1 MIELKNVSKSYRLA
15 NGIEK
20 KALNC
25 VSLNFPD
32 TGLVFVVGKSGS
44 GKSTLLN
51 IIGGLDKEDSGEVIV
66 DGKSLKYFKNE
77 DYDYYRNEYIGFVH
91 QEANLIPDYNVYE
104 NIMISLKLK
113 GMKISYEDCDKLLD
127 YLSLNGLGNR
137 NINELSGGEKM
148 RVSIARALV
157 KNPKILICDEPT
169 GSLDLETGNQIFKIL
184 KSVSKNRLVIV
195 VTHDINNA
203 KTYGDYLI
211 QIDNG
216 SIISNNL
223 VCETISNASFRSTRS
238 KLPFKEKFRFAFKN
252 LFNNK
257 VKMFFSLLLTF
268 LSFVFLLIALNFN
281 NVSIA
286 YTQANA
292 LNNLGYNHITIKKY
306 EHDKSDYL
314 TNYHW
319 DSNFDEDTFN
329 KIKNYLGDNFYRKYR
344 IQHNGNYLQ
353 LNYNYE
359 NMLTSNGF
367 NHDAYYYH
375 DSDKDRFIVYNDND
389 FEIIGRK
396 PVEKDEIMIHS
407 YLADLFMHIGIGSDG
422 SYYYPASYEEL
433 LDNKYIDFGKYKLKV
448 VGIIN
453 DGNLDEY
460 EYIKKLENFEIMT
473 SNPRNSSVVADIIED
488 KTFEKFLEKIMEPSY
503 NIYVSEKFLDSNNYE
518 KDTIM
523 ANAILV
529 VSNKEYKT
537 YVESSYLTNSI
548 MIYDG
553 NSYSTIDNLN
563 DNEIIV
569 NTKYLNTIS
578 NGEYEKLLKKYLEEN
593 KELTESNFVIE
604 YMKDKNIIGNNVS
617 MEFIKKDSRKKISN
631 YDDIKIRGISLYD
644 NVMFVSDN
652 IGNEALTE
660 NVVNTEIDVYEND
673 VKKLETLLNLFPTNG
688 HNKKLVE
695 NTSFM
700 SSSFISYNMNYLF
713 GMINTYDLIFLILT
727 GVFAV
732 IGFIVILNYLF
743 SIIRDNTKTIGILRA
758 MGTTKKDINDI
769 FLYQNLFI
777 FMFSY
782 IVAVIFVL
790 CLKIYANN
798 VLSSIYTYKLV
809 VFPLSIKILLL
820 TGGISLIIIFIS
832 NLFIANK
839 VSSLNPVDAINQ
851 L

>member
-20 KALNC
+20 KALDC

-51 IIGGLDKEDSGEVIV
+51 IIGGLDKEDNGEVIV

-184 KSVSKNRLVIV
+184 KSVSKDRLVIV

-203 KTYGDYLI
+203 KVYGDYLI

-223 VCETISNASFRSTRS
+223 VCEALSNASFRSTRS
-238 KLPFKEKFRFAFKN
+238 RLPFKEKFRFAFKN

-281 NVSIA
+281 NVDIA
-286 YTQANA
+286 YTQSIV
-292 LNNLGYNHITIKKY
+292 LNDLGYNKVSIKKY
-306 EHDKSDYL
+306 DYVKNNISDMYYDSYFTDENVKSL
-314 TNYHW
+314 SNVLGENYV
-319 DSNFDEDTFN
+319 
-329 KIKNYLGDNFYRKYR
+329 RKYR
-344 IQHNGNYLQ
+344 IQQNGNYLEF
-353 LNYNYE
+353 NYNYE
-359 NMLTSNGF
+359 NMLAKNGF
-367 NHDAYYYH
+367 SHDAYYYH
-375 DSDKDRFIVYNDND
+375 ESYKDRFVVYDGENFD
-389 FEIIGRK
+389 IIGRK
-396 PVEKDEIMIHS
+396 PIEADEIMIHS
-407 YLADLFMHIGIGSDG
+407 YLADLFMHVGIMSNG
-422 SYYYPASYEEL
+422 SYYYPKSYEEL
-433 LDNKYIDFGKYKLKV
+433 LDDKYIDFGNYKLKV

-453 DGNLDEY
+453 DNLKEY
-460 EYIKKLENFEIMT
+460 DFVHNLGYYESLILYYDGILTIENKKY
-473 SNPRNSSVVADIIED
+473 
-488 KTFEKFLEKIMEPSY
+488 EKFLNDIMEPSY
-503 NIYVSEKFLDSNNYE
+503 NIYVSEKFLDSNNYT
-518 KDTIM
+518 KDTVI

-529 VSNKEYKT
+529 VDDSKFKT
-537 YVESSYLTNSI
+537 YSESAYLTSSI
-548 MIYDG
+548 MAYNG
-553 NSYSTIDNLN
+553 SEFSTFEKLN
-563 DNEIIV
+563 DNEIII
-569 NTKYLNTIS
+569 NTNYLNVIS
-578 NGEYEKLLKKYLEEN
+578 DGEYEKSLKTFIEDN
-593 KELTESNFVIE
+593 KNATEADFLIE
-604 YMKDKNIIGNNVS
+604 YMKDKNVVGNNVS
-617 MEFIKKDSRKKISN
+617 IQFIKKDSRKEISK
-631 YDDIKIRGISLYD
+631 YDNLMIKGISLYD
-644 NVMFVSDN
+644 DIMFVSNN

-660 NVVNTEIDVYEND
+660 NVLNTEIEVFEND
-673 VKKLETLLNLFPTNG
+673 VKKLEILLRLFPTDG

-700 SSSFISYNMNYLF
+700 SSTFISGSMNDLF
-713 GMINTYDLIFLILT
+713 GSIDTYDILFLMLT
-727 GVFAV
+727 GIFAV
-732 IGFIVILNYLF
+732 IGFIVLLNYSF

-758 MGTTKKDINDI
+758 MGTTKKDINNI
-769 FLYQNLFI
+769 FLYQNLFV
-777 FMFSY
+777 FLFSF
-782 IVAVIFVL
+782 ICAIILVL
-790 CLKIYANN
+790 CLKIYENN
-798 VLSSIYTYKLV
+798 LISNYFTYNVVL
-809 VFPLSIKILLL
+809 FPLSLKVTLL
-820 TGGISLIIIFIS
+820 TGGIYLIIIFIA

>member
-15 NGIEK
+15 NGVEK

-66 DGKSLKYFKNE
+66 DGKSLKQFKNE

-203 KTYGDYLI
+203 KIYGDYLI

-268 LSFVFLLIALNFN
+268 LSLVSLLISLNFN
-281 NVSIA
+281 NTSIA
-286 YTQANA
+286 YTQAKT
-292 LNNLGYNHITIKKY
+292 LSDLGYNHITIKKY
-306 EHDKSDYL
+306 EHDKSDEL
-314 TNYHW
+314 MNYHW
-319 DSNFDEDTFN
+319 ESYFDEDTFN
-329 KIKNYLGDNFYRKYR
+329 KIEKYLGENYYRKYR
-344 IQHNGNYLQ
+344 IQENGNYLKI
-353 LNYNYE
+353 NYNHE
-359 NMLTSNGF
+359 NIYTKKDKF
-367 NHDAYYYH
+367 RDPYYYH
-375 DSDKDRFIVYNDND
+375 NGDDDRFVVYNGENFD
-389 FEIIGRK
+389 IIGRK
-396 PVEKDEIMIHS
+396 PIEADEIMIHS
-407 YLADLFMHIGIGSDG
+407 YLADLFMHVGIMSNG
-422 SYYYPASYEEL
+422 SYYYPKSYEEL
-433 LDNKYIDFGKYKLKV
+433 LNNKYIDFGKYKLKV

-453 DGNLDEY
+453 DGDLREY
-460 EYIKKLENFEIMT
+460 EYIKNASSFDGMI
-473 SNPRNSSVVADIIED
+473 SNIGRGIIIKD
-488 KTFEKFLEKIMEPSY
+488 KTFEKFLEHIMEPSY
-503 NIYVSEKFLDSNNYE
+503 NIYVSEKFLDSNNYT
-518 KDTIM
+518 KDTVM

-529 VSNKEYKT
+529 VDDSKFKT
-537 YVESSYLTNSI
+537 YSESAYLTSSI
-548 MIYDG
+548 MAYNG
-553 NSYSTIDNLN
+553 SEFSTFEKLN
-563 DNEIIV
+563 DNEIII
-569 NTKYLNTIS
+569 NKNYLNVIS
-578 NGEYEKLLKKYLEEN
+578 DGEYEKLLKTFIEDN
-593 KELTESNFVIE
+593 KNATEADFLIE
-604 YMKDKNIIGNNVS
+604 YMKDKNIVGNNVS
-617 MEFIKKDSRKKISN
+617 IQFIKKDSKKEISK
-631 YDDIKIRGISLYD
+631 YDNLMIKGISLYD
-644 NVMFVSDN
+644 DIMFVSNN

-660 NVVNTEIDVYEND
+660 NVLNTEIEVFEND
-673 VKKLETLLNLFPTNG
+673 VKKLEILLRLFPTDG

-700 SSSFISYNMNYLF
+700 SSTFISGSMNDLF
-713 GMINTYDLIFLILT
+713 GSIDTYDILFLMLT
-727 GVFAV
+727 GIFAV
-732 IGFIVILNYLF
+732 IGFIVILNYSF

-758 MGTTKKDINDI
+758 MGTTKKDINNI
-769 FLYQNLFI
+769 FLYQNLFV
-777 FMFSY
+777 FLFSF
-782 IVAVIFVL
+782 ICAIILVL
-790 CLKIYANN
+790 CLKIYENN
-798 VLSSIYTYKLV
+798 LISNYFTYNVVL
-809 VFPLSIKILLL
+809 FPLSLKVTLL
-820 TGGISLIIIFIS
+820 TGGIYLIVIFIA

>member
-25 VSLNFPD
+25 VSLNFSD

-104 NIMISLKLK
+104 NIMIALKLK
-113 GMKISYEDCDKLLD
+113 EMKISYEDCDKLLD

-169 GSLDLETGNQIFKIL
+169 GALDLETGNQIFKIL
-184 KSVSKNRLVIV
+184 KSVSKDRLVIV

-223 VCETISNASFRSTRS
+223 VCETLPSASFRSTRS

-268 LSFVFLLIALNFN
+268 LSLVSLLISLNFN
-281 NVSIA
+281 NTSIA
-286 YTQANA
+286 HTQAKT
-292 LNNLGYNHITIKKY
+292 LSDLGYNHITIKKY
-306 EHDKSDYL
+306 EHDKSDEL
-314 TNYHW
+314 MNYHW
-319 DSNFDEDTFN
+319 ESYFDEDTFN
-329 KIKNYLGDNFYRKYR
+329 KIEKYLGENYYRKYR
-344 IQHNGNYLQ
+344 IQENGNYLKI
-353 LNYNYE
+353 NYNHE
-359 NMLTSNGF
+359 NIYTKKDKF
-367 NHDAYYYH
+367 RDPYYYH
-375 DSDKDRFIVYNDND
+375 NGDDDRFVVYNGENFD
-389 FEIIGRK
+389 IIGRK
-396 PVEKDEIMIHS
+396 PIEADEIMIHS
-407 YLADLFMHIGIGSDG
+407 YLADLFMHVGIMSNG
-422 SYYYPASYEEL
+422 SYYYPKSYEEL
-433 LDNKYIDFGKYKLKV
+433 LNNKYIDFGKYKLKV

-453 DGNLDEY
+453 DGDLREY
-460 EYIKKLENFEIMT
+460 EYIKNASSFDGMI
-473 SNPRNSSVVADIIED
+473 SNIGRGIIIKD
-488 KTFEKFLEKIMEPSY
+488 KTFEKFLEHIMEPSY
-503 NIYVSEKFLDSNNYE
+503 NIYVSEKFLDSNNYT
-518 KDTIM
+518 KDTVM

-529 VSNKEYKT
+529 VDDSKFKT
-537 YVESSYLTNSI
+537 YSESAYLTSSI
-548 MIYDG
+548 MAYNG
-553 NSYSTIDNLN
+553 SEFSTFEKLN
-563 DNEIIV
+563 DNEIII
-569 NTKYLNTIS
+569 NKNYLNVIS
-578 NGEYEKLLKKYLEEN
+578 DGEYEKLLKTFIEDN
-593 KELTESNFVIE
+593 KNATEADFLIE
-604 YMKDKNIIGNNVS
+604 YMKDKNIVGNNVS
-617 MEFIKKDSRKKISN
+617 IQFIKKDSKKEISK
-631 YDDIKIRGISLYD
+631 YDNLMIKGISLYD
-644 NVMFVSDN
+644 DIMFVSNN

-660 NVVNTEIDVYEND
+660 NVLNTEIEVFEND
-673 VKKLETLLNLFPTNG
+673 VKKLEILLRLFPTDG

-700 SSSFISYNMNYLF
+700 SSTFISGSMNDLF
-713 GMINTYDLIFLILT
+713 GSIDTYDILFLMLT
-727 GVFAV
+727 GIFAV
-732 IGFIVILNYLF
+732 IGFIVLLNYSF

-758 MGTTKKDINDI
+758 MGTTKKDINNI
-769 FLYQNLFI
+769 FLYQNLFV
-777 FMFSY
+777 FLFSF
-782 IVAVIFVL
+782 ICAIILVL
-790 CLKIYANN
+790 CLKIYENN
-798 VLSSIYTYKLV
+798 LISNYFTYNVVL
-809 VFPLSIKILLL
+809 FPLSLKVTLL
-820 TGGISLIIIFIS
+820 TGGIYLIVIFIA

>member
-32 TGLVFVVGKSGS
+32 TGIVFVVGKSGS

-66 DGKSLKYFKNE
+66 DGKSLKHFKNE

-127 YLSLNGLGNR
+127 YLSLNDLGNR

-169 GSLDLETGNQIFKIL
+169 GSIDLETGNQIFKIL

-203 KTYGDYLI
+203 KIYGDYLI

-223 VCETISNASFRSTRS
+223 VCEALSNASFRSTRS

-268 LSFVFLLIALNFN
+268 LSLVSLLISLNFN
-281 NVSIA
+281 NTSIA
-286 YTQANA
+286 YTQAKT
-292 LNNLGYNHITIKKY
+292 LSDLGYNHITIKKY
-306 EHDKSDYL
+306 EHDKSDEL
-314 TNYHW
+314 MNYHW
-319 DSNFDEDTFN
+319 KSYFDEDTFN
-329 KIKNYLGDNFYRKYR
+329 KIEKYLGENYYRKYR
-344 IQHNGNYLQ
+344 IQENGNYLKI
-353 LNYNYE
+353 NYNLE
-359 NMLTSNGF
+359 NIYTKKDKF
-367 NHDAYYYH
+367 RDPYYYH
-375 DSDKDRFIVYNDND
+375 NGDDDRFVVYDGENFD
-389 FEIIGRK
+389 IIGKK
-396 PVEKDEIMIHS
+396 PIEANEIMIHS
-407 YLADLFMHIGIGSDG
+407 YLADLFMHVGIMSNGI
-422 SYYYPASYEEL
+422 YYYPKSYEEL
-433 LDNKYIDFGKYKLKV
+433 LNNKYIDFGKYKLKV

-453 DGNLDEY
+453 DGDLREY
-460 EYIKKLENFEIMT
+460 EYIKNASSFDGMI
-473 SNPRNSSVVADIIED
+473 SNIGRGIIIKD
-488 KTFEKFLEKIMEPSY
+488 KTFEKFLKHIMEPSY
-503 NIYVSEKFLDSNNYE
+503 NIYVSEKFLDSNNYT
-518 KDTIM
+518 KDTVI

-529 VSNKEYKT
+529 VDDSKFKT
-537 YVESSYLTNSI
+537 YSESAYLTSSI
-548 MIYDG
+548 MAYNG
-553 NSYSTIDNLN
+553 SEFSTFEKLN
-563 DNEIIV
+563 DNEIII
-569 NTKYLNTIS
+569 NTNYLNVIS
-578 NGEYEKLLKKYLEEN
+578 DGEYEKSLKTFIEDN
-593 KELTESNFVIE
+593 KNATEADFLIE
-604 YMKDKNIIGNNVS
+604 YMKDKNVVGNNVS
-617 MEFIKKDSRKKISN
+617 IQFIKKDSRKEISK
-631 YDDIKIRGISLYD
+631 YDNLMIKGISLYD
-644 NVMFVSDN
+644 DIMFASNN

-660 NVVNTEIDVYEND
+660 NVLNTEIEVFEND
-673 VKKLETLLNLFPTNG
+673 VKKLEILLRLFPTDG

-700 SSSFISYNMNYLF
+700 SSTFISGSMNDLF
-713 GMINTYDLIFLILT
+713 GSIDTYDILFLMLT
-727 GVFAV
+727 GIFAV
-732 IGFIVILNYLF
+732 IGFIVLLNYSF

-758 MGTTKKDINDI
+758 MGTTKKDINNI
-769 FLYQNLFI
+769 FLYQNLFV
-777 FMFSY
+777 FLFSF
-782 IVAVIFVL
+782 ICAIILVL
-790 CLKIYANN
+790 CLKIYENN
-798 VLSSIYTYKLV
+798 LISNYFTYNVVL
-809 VFPLSIKILLL
+809 FPLSLKVTLL
-820 TGGISLIIIFIS
+820 TGGIYLIIIFIA

>member
-25 VSLNFPD
+25 VSLNFSD

-127 YLSLNGLGNR
+127 YLSLNSLGNR

-184 KSVSKNRLVIV
+184 KSVSKDRLVIV

-203 KTYGDYLI
+203 KIYGDYLI

-223 VCETISNASFRSTRS
+223 VCEALSNASFRSTRS

-268 LSFVFLLIALNFN
+268 LSLVSLLISLNFN
-281 NVSIA
+281 NTSIA
-286 YTQANA
+286 YTQAKT
-292 LNNLGYNHITIKKY
+292 LSDLGYNHMTIKKY
-306 EHDKSDYL
+306 EHDKSDEL
-314 TNYHW
+314 MNYHW
-319 DSNFDEDTFN
+319 ESYFDEGTFN
-329 KIKNYLGDNFYRKYR
+329 KIEKYLGENYYRKYR
-344 IQHNGNYLQ
+344 IQENGNYLKI
-353 LNYNYE
+353 NYNHE
-359 NMLTSNGF
+359 NIYTKKDKF
-367 NHDAYYYH
+367 RDPYYYH
-375 DSDKDRFIVYNDND
+375 NGDDDRFVVYNGENFD
-389 FEIIGRK
+389 IIGRK
-396 PVEKDEIMIHS
+396 PIEADEIVIHS
-407 YLADLFMHIGIGSDG
+407 YLADLFMHVGIMSNG
-422 SYYYPASYEEL
+422 SYYYPKSYEEL
-433 LDNKYIDFGKYKLKV
+433 LNNKYIDFGKYKLKV

-453 DGNLDEY
+453 DGDLREY
-460 EYIKKLENFEIMT
+460 EYIKNASSFDGMI
-473 SNPRNSSVVADIIED
+473 SNIGRGIIIKD
-488 KTFEKFLEKIMEPSY
+488 KTFEKFLEHIMEPSY
-503 NIYVSEKFLDSNNYE
+503 NIYVSEKFLDSNNYT
-518 KDTIM
+518 KDTVM

-529 VSNKEYKT
+529 VDDSKFKT
-537 YVESSYLTNSI
+537 YSESAYLTSSI
-548 MIYDG
+548 MAYNG
-553 NSYSTIDNLN
+553 SEFSTFEKLN
-563 DNEIIV
+563 DNEIII
-569 NTKYLNTIS
+569 NKNYLNVIS
-578 NGEYEKLLKKYLEEN
+578 DGEYEKLLKTFIEDN
-593 KELTESNFVIE
+593 KNATEADFLIE
-604 YMKDKNIIGNNVS
+604 YMKDKNVVGNNVS
-617 MEFIKKDSRKKISN
+617 IQYIKKDSRKEISK
-631 YDDIKIRGISLYD
+631 YDNLMIKGISLYD
-644 NVMFVSDN
+644 DIMFVSNN

-660 NVVNTEIDVYEND
+660 NVLNTEIEVFEND
-673 VKKLETLLNLFPTNG
+673 VKKLEILLRLFPTDG

-700 SSSFISYNMNYLF
+700 SSTFISGSMNDLF
-713 GMINTYDLIFLILT
+713 GSIDTYDILFLMLT
-727 GVFAV
+727 GIFAV
-732 IGFIVILNYLF
+732 IGFIVLLNYSF

-758 MGTTKKDINDI
+758 MGTTKKDINNI
-769 FLYQNLFI
+769 FLYQNLFV
-777 FMFSY
+777 FLFSF
-782 IVAVIFVL
+782 ICAIILVL
-790 CLKIYANN
+790 CLKIYENN
-798 VLSSIYTYKLV
+798 LISNYFTYNVVLFT
-809 VFPLSIKILLL
+809 LSLKVTLL
-820 TGGISLIIIFIS
+820 TGGIYLIVIFIA

>member
-20 KALNC
+20 KALDC

-104 NIMISLKLK
+104 NIMIALKLK
-113 GMKISYEDCDKLLD
+113 EMKISYEDCDKLLD

-203 KTYGDYLI
+203 KIYGDYLI

-223 VCETISNASFRSTRS
+223 VCEALSNASFRSTRS

-268 LSFVFLLIALNFN
+268 LSLVSLLISLNFN
-281 NVSIA
+281 NTSIA
-286 YTQANA
+286 HTQAKT
-292 LNNLGYNHITIKKY
+292 LSDLGYNHITIKKY
-306 EHDKSDYL
+306 EHDKSDEL
-314 TNYHW
+314 MNYHW
-319 DSNFDEDTFN
+319 ESYFDEDTFN
-329 KIKNYLGDNFYRKYR
+329 KIEKYLGENYYRKYR
-344 IQHNGNYLQ
+344 IQENGNYLKI
-353 LNYNYE
+353 NYNLE
-359 NMLTSNGF
+359 NFYTKK
-367 NHDAYYYH
+367 DKYRDPYYYH
-375 DSDKDRFIVYNDND
+375 NGDDDRFVVYNGENFD
-389 FEIIGRK
+389 IIGRT
-396 PVEKDEIMIHS
+396 PTEADEIMIHS
-407 YLADLFMHIGIGSDG
+407 YLADLFMHVGIMSNG
-422 SYYYPASYEEL
+422 SYYYPKSYEEL
-433 LDNKYIDFGKYKLKV
+433 LNNKYIDFGKYKLKV

-453 DGNLDEY
+453 DGDLREY
-460 EYIKKLENFEIMT
+460 EYIKNASSFDGMI
-473 SNPRNSSVVADIIED
+473 SNIGRGIIIKD
-488 KTFEKFLEKIMEPSY
+488 KTFEKFLEHIMEPSY
-503 NIYVSEKFLDSNNYE
+503 NIYVSEKFLDSNNYT
-518 KDTIM
+518 KDTVM

-529 VSNKEYKT
+529 VDDNKFKT
-537 YVESSYLTNSI
+537 YSESAYLTSSI
-548 MIYDG
+548 IAYNG
-553 NSYSTIDNLN
+553 NEFSTFEKLN
-563 DNEIIV
+563 DNEIII
-569 NTKYLNTIS
+569 NTNYLNVIS
-578 NGEYEKLLKKYLEEN
+578 DGGYEKSLKMFIEDN
-593 KELTESNFVIE
+593 KDATEADFLIE
-604 YMKDKNIIGNNVS
+604 YMKDKNVVGNNVS
-617 MEFIKKDSRKKISN
+617 IQFIKKDSKKEISK
-631 YDDIKIRGISLYD
+631 YDNLMIKGISLYD
-644 NVMFVSDN
+644 DIMFVSNN

-660 NVVNTEIDVYEND
+660 NVLNTEIEVFEND
-673 VKKLETLLNLFPTNG
+673 VKKLEILLRLFPTDG

-700 SSSFISYNMNYLF
+700 SSTFISGSMNDLF
-713 GMINTYDLIFLILT
+713 GSIDTYDILFLMLT
-727 GVFAV
+727 GIFAV
-732 IGFIVILNYLF
+732 IGFIVLLNYSF

-758 MGTTKKDINDI
+758 MGTTKKDINNI
-769 FLYQNLFI
+769 FLYQNLFV
-777 FMFSY
+777 FLFSF
-782 IVAVIFVL
+782 ICAIILVL
-790 CLKIYANN
+790 CLKIYENN
-798 VLSSIYTYKLV
+798 LISNYFTYNVVL
-809 VFPLSIKILLL
+809 FPLSLKVTLL
-820 TGGISLIIIFIS
+820 TGGIYLIIIFIA

>member
-20 KALNC
+20 KALDC

-104 NIMISLKLK
+104 NIMIALKLK
-113 GMKISYEDCDKLLD
+113 EMKISYEDCDKLLD

-203 KTYGDYLI
+203 KIYGDYLI

-223 VCETISNASFRSTRS
+223 VCETLSNASFRSTRS

-268 LSFVFLLIALNFN
+268 LSLVSLLISLNFN
-281 NVSIA
+281 NTSIA
-286 YTQANA
+286 HTQAKT
-292 LNNLGYNHITIKKY
+292 LSDLGYNHITIKKY
-306 EHDKSDYL
+306 EHDKSDEL
-314 TNYHW
+314 MNYHW
-319 DSNFDEDTFN
+319 ESYFDEDTFN
-329 KIKNYLGDNFYRKYR
+329 KIEKYLGENYYRKYR
-344 IQHNGNYLQ
+344 IQENGNYLKI
-353 LNYNYE
+353 NYNLE
-359 NMLTSNGF
+359 NFYTKK
-367 NHDAYYYH
+367 DKYRDPYYYH
-375 DSDKDRFIVYNDND
+375 NGDDDRFVVYNGENFD
-389 FEIIGRK
+389 IIGRT
-396 PVEKDEIMIHS
+396 PTEADEIMIHS
-407 YLADLFMHIGIGSDG
+407 YLADLFMHVGIMSNG
-422 SYYYPASYEEL
+422 SYYYPKSYEEL
-433 LDNKYIDFGKYKLKV
+433 LNNKYIDFGKYKLKV

-453 DGNLDEY
+453 DGDLREY
-460 EYIKKLENFEIMT
+460 EYIKNASSFDGMI
-473 SNPRNSSVVADIIED
+473 SNIGRGIIIKD
-488 KTFEKFLEKIMEPSY
+488 KTFEKFLEHIMEPSY
-503 NIYVSEKFLDSNNYE
+503 NIYVSEKFLDSNNYT
-518 KDTIM
+518 KDTVM

-529 VSNKEYKT
+529 VDDNKFKT
-537 YVESSYLTNSI
+537 YSESAYLTSSI
-548 MIYDG
+548 MAYNG
-553 NSYSTIDNLN
+553 SEFSTFEKLN
-563 DNEIIV
+563 DNEIII
-569 NTKYLNTIS
+569 NTNYLNVIS
-578 NGEYEKLLKKYLEEN
+578 DGEYEKSLKMFIEDN
-593 KELTESNFVIE
+593 KNATEADFLIK
-604 YMKDKNIIGNNVS
+604 YMKDKNVVGNNVS
-617 MEFIKKDSRKKISN
+617 IQFIKKDSKKEISK
-631 YDDIKIRGISLYD
+631 YDNLMIKGISLYD
-644 NVMFVSDN
+644 DIMFVSNN

-660 NVVNTEIDVYEND
+660 NVLNTEIEVFEND
-673 VKKLETLLNLFPTNG
+673 VKKLEILLRLFPTDG

-700 SSSFISYNMNYLF
+700 SSTFISGSMNDLF
-713 GMINTYDLIFLILT
+713 GSIDTYDILFLMLT
-727 GVFAV
+727 GIFAV
-732 IGFIVILNYLF
+732 IGFIVLLNYSF

-758 MGTTKKDINDI
+758 MGTTKKDINNI
-769 FLYQNLFI
+769 FLYQNLFV
-777 FMFSY
+777 FLFSF
-782 IVAVIFVL
+782 ICAIILVL
-790 CLKIYANN
+790 CLKIYENN
-798 VLSSIYTYKLV
+798 LISNYFTYNVVL
-809 VFPLSIKILLL
+809 FPLSLKVTLL
-820 TGGISLIIIFIS
+820 TGGIYLIVIFIA

>member
-66 DGKSLKYFKNE
+66 DGKSLKQFKNE

-184 KSVSKNRLVIV
+184 KSVSKDRLVIV

-203 KTYGDYLI
+203 KIYGDYLI

-223 VCETISNASFRSTRS
+223 VCEALSNASFRSTRS

-268 LSFVFLLIALNFN
+268 LSLVSLLISLNFN
-281 NVSIA
+281 NTSIA
-286 YTQANA
+286 HTQAKT
-292 LNNLGYNHITIKKY
+292 LSDLGYNHITIKKY
-306 EHDKSDYL
+306 EHDKSDEL
-314 TNYHW
+314 MNYHW
-319 DSNFDEDTFN
+319 ESYFDEGTFN
-329 KIKNYLGDNFYRKYR
+329 KIEKYLGENYYRKYR
-344 IQHNGNYLQ
+344 IQENGNYLKI
-353 LNYNYE
+353 NYNHE
-359 NMLTSNGF
+359 NIYTKKNKYR
-367 NHDAYYYH
+367 DPYYYH
-375 DSDKDRFIVYNDND
+375 NGEDDRFVVYNGENFD
-389 FEIIGRK
+389 IIGRK
-396 PVEKDEIMIHS
+396 PIEADEIMIHS
-407 YLADLFMHIGIGSDG
+407 YLADLFMHVGIMSNG
-422 SYYYPASYEEL
+422 SYYYPKSYEEL
-433 LDNKYIDFGKYKLKV
+433 LNNKYIDFGKYKLKV
-448 VGIIN
+448 IGIIN
-453 DGNLDEY
+453 DGDLREY
-460 EYIKKLENFEIMT
+460 EYIKNASSFDGMI
-473 SNPRNSSVVADIIED
+473 SNIGRGIIIKD
-488 KTFEKFLEKIMEPSY
+488 KTFEKFLEHIMEPSY
-503 NIYVSEKFLDSNNYE
+503 NIYVSEKFLDSNNYT
-518 KDTIM
+518 KDTVM

-529 VSNKEYKT
+529 VDDNKFKT
-537 YVESSYLTNSI
+537 FSESAYLTSSI
-548 MIYDG
+548 MAYNG
-553 NSYSTIDNLN
+553 SEFSTFEKLN
-563 DNEIIV
+563 DNEIII
-569 NTKYLNTIS
+569 NTNYLNVIS
-578 NGEYEKLLKKYLEEN
+578 DGEYEKSLKTFIEGN
-593 KELTESNFVIE
+593 KDVTEADFLIE
-604 YMKDKNIIGNNVS
+604 YMKDKNIVGNNVS
-617 MEFIKKDSRKKISN
+617 IQFIKKDSRKEISKYN
-631 YDDIKIRGISLYD
+631 NLIIKGISLYED
-644 NVMFVSDN
+644 LMFVSNN

-660 NVVNTEIDVYEND
+660 NVLNTEIEVFENG
-673 VKKLETLLNLFPTNG
+673 VKKLEILLRLFPTDG

-700 SSSFISYNMNYLF
+700 SSTFISGSMNDLF
-713 GMINTYDLIFLILT
+713 GSIDTYDILFLMLT
-727 GVFAV
+727 GIFAV
-732 IGFIVILNYLF
+732 IGFIVLLNYSF
-743 SIIRDNTKTIGILRA
+743 SIMRDNTKTIGILRA
-758 MGTTKKDINDI
+758 MGTTKKDINNI
-769 FLYQNLFI
+769 FLYQNLFV
-777 FMFSY
+777 FLFSFLCA
-782 IVAVIFVL
+782 IILVL
-790 CLKIYANN
+790 CLKIYENN
-798 VLSSIYTYKLV
+798 LISNYFTYNVVL
-809 VFPLSIKILLL
+809 FPLSLKVTLL
-820 TGGISLIIIFIS
+820 TGSIYLIVIFIS

>member
-15 NGIEK
+15 NGVEK

-169 GSLDLETGNQIFKIL
+169 GALDLETGNQIFKIL
-184 KSVSKNRLVIV
+184 KSVSKDRLVIV

-203 KTYGDYLI
+203 KVYGDYLI

-268 LSFVFLLIALNFN
+268 LSLVSLLISLNFN
-281 NVSIA
+281 NTSIA
-286 YTQANA
+286 YTQAKT
-292 LNNLGYNHITIKKY
+292 LSDLGYNHMTIKKY
-306 EHDKSDYL
+306 EHDKSDEL
-314 TNYHW
+314 MNYHW
-319 DSNFDEDTFN
+319 ESYFDEGTFN
-329 KIKNYLGDNFYRKYR
+329 KIEKYLGENYYRKYR
-344 IQHNGNYLQ
+344 IQENGNYLKI
-353 LNYNYE
+353 NYNHE
-359 NMLTSNGF
+359 NIYTKK
-367 NHDAYYYH
+367 DKYRDPYYYH
-375 DSDKDRFIVYNDND
+375 NGEDDRFVVYNGEDYD
-389 FEIIGRK
+389 IIGRK
-396 PVEKDEIMIHS
+396 PIEADEIMIHS
-407 YLADLFMHIGIGSDG
+407 YLADLFMHVGIMSNG
-422 SYYYPASYEEL
+422 SYYYPKSYEEL
-433 LDNKYIDFGKYKLKV
+433 LNNKYIDFGKYKLKV

-453 DGNLDEY
+453 DGDLREY
-460 EYIKKLENFEIMT
+460 EYIKNASSFDGMI
-473 SNPRNSSVVADIIED
+473 SNIGRGIIIKD
-488 KTFEKFLEKIMEPSY
+488 KTFEKFLEHIMEPSY
-503 NIYVSEKFLDSNNYE
+503 NIYVSEKFLDSNNYT
-518 KDTIM
+518 KDTVM

-529 VSNKEYKT
+529 VDDSKFKT
-537 YVESSYLTNSI
+537 YSESAYLTSSI
-548 MIYDG
+548 MAYNG
-553 NSYSTIDNLN
+553 SEFSTFEKLN
-563 DNEIIV
+563 DNEIII
-569 NTKYLNTIS
+569 NKNYLNVIS
-578 NGEYEKLLKKYLEEN
+578 DGEYEKLLKTFIEDN
-593 KELTESNFVIE
+593 KNATEADFLIE
-604 YMKDKNIIGNNVS
+604 YMKDKNVVGNNVS
-617 MEFIKKDSRKKISN
+617 IQYIKKDSRKEISK
-631 YDDIKIRGISLYD
+631 YDNLMIKGISLYD
-644 NVMFVSDN
+644 DIMFVSNN

-660 NVVNTEIDVYEND
+660 NVLNTEIEVFEND
-673 VKKLETLLNLFPTNG
+673 VKKLEILLRLFPTDG

-700 SSSFISYNMNYLF
+700 SSTFISGSMNDLF
-713 GMINTYDLIFLILT
+713 GSIDTYDILFLMLT
-727 GVFAV
+727 GIFAV
-732 IGFIVILNYLF
+732 IGFIVLLNYSF

-758 MGTTKKDINDI
+758 MGTTKKDINNI
-769 FLYQNLFI
+769 FLYQNLFV
-777 FMFSY
+777 FLFSF
-782 IVAVIFVL
+782 ICAIILVL
-790 CLKIYANN
+790 CLKIYENN
-798 VLSSIYTYKLV
+798 LISNYFTYNVVL
-809 VFPLSIKILLL
+809 FPLSLKVTLL
-820 TGGISLIIIFIS
+820 TGGIYLIVIFIA

>member
-15 NGIEK
+15 NGVEK
-20 KALNC
+20 KALDC

-66 DGKSLKYFKNE
+66 DGKSLKHFKNE

-184 KSVSKNRLVIV
+184 KSVSKDRLVIV

-203 KTYGDYLI
+203 KIYGDYLI

-223 VCETISNASFRSTRS
+223 VCETLSNASFRSTRS
-238 KLPFKEKFRFAFKN
+238 KLPFKEKFRFALKN

-268 LSFVFLLIALNFN
+268 LSLVSLLISLNFN
-281 NVSIA
+281 NTSIA
-286 YTQANA
+286 YTQAKT
-292 LNNLGYNHITIKKY
+292 LSDLGYNHITIKKY
-306 EHDKSDYL
+306 EHDKSDEL
-314 TNYHW
+314 MNYHW
-319 DSNFDEDTFN
+319 ESYFDEDTFN
-329 KIKNYLGDNFYRKYR
+329 KIEKYLGENYYRKYR
-344 IQHNGNYLQ
+344 IQENGNYLKI
-353 LNYNYE
+353 NYNHE
-359 NMLTSNGF
+359 NIYTKKDKF
-367 NHDAYYYH
+367 RDPYYYH
-375 DSDKDRFIVYNDND
+375 NGEDDRFVVYDGENFD
-389 FEIIGRK
+389 IIGRK
-396 PVEKDEIMIHS
+396 PIEANEIMIHS
-407 YLADLFMHIGIGSDG
+407 YLADLFMHVGIMSNG
-422 SYYYPASYEEL
+422 SYYYPKSYEEL
-433 LDNKYIDFGKYKLKV
+433 LDDKDIDFGKYKLKV

-453 DGNLDEY
+453 DGDLREY
-460 EYIKKLENFEIMT
+460 EYIKNASSFDGMI
-473 SNPRNSSVVADIIED
+473 SNIGRGIIVKD
-488 KTFEKFLEKIMEPSY
+488 KTFEKFLEHIMEPSY
-503 NIYVSEKFLDSNNYE
+503 NIYVSKKFLDSNNYT
-518 KDTIM
+518 KDTVL

-529 VSNKEYKT
+529 VDDSKFKT
-537 YVESSYLTNSI
+537 YSGSAYLTSNI
-548 MIYDG
+548 MAYNG
-553 NSYSTIDNLN
+553 NEFSTFEKLN
-563 DNEIIV
+563 DNEIII
-569 NTKYLNTIS
+569 NKNYLNVIS
-578 NGEYEKLLKKYLEEN
+578 DGEYEKSLKTFIEDNKNATEADFLL
-593 KELTESNFVIE
+593 E
-604 YMKDKNIIGNNVS
+604 YMKDKNIVGNNVS
-617 MEFIKKDSRKKISN
+617 IQFIKKDSRKKISK
-631 YDDIKIRGISLYD
+631 YDNLIIKGISLYD
-644 NVMFVSDN
+644 DLMFVSNN
-652 IGNEALTE
+652 IGSEALTE
-660 NVVNTEIDVYEND
+660 NVLNTEIEVFEND
-673 VKKLETLLNLFPTNG
+673 AKKLEILLRLFPTDG

-700 SSSFISYNMNYLF
+700 STTFISGSMNDLF
-713 GMINTYDLIFLILT
+713 GSIDTYDIVFLMLT
-727 GVFAV
+727 GIFAV
-732 IGFIVILNYLF
+732 IGFIVLLNYSF

-758 MGTTKKDINDI
+758 MGTTKKDINNI
-769 FLYQNLFI
+769 FLYQNLFV
-777 FMFSY
+777 FLFSF
-782 IVAVIFVL
+782 ICAIILVL
-790 CLKIYANN
+790 CLKIYENN
-798 VLSSIYTYKLV
+798 LISNYFTYNVVL
-809 VFPLSIKILLL
+809 FPLSLKVTLL
-820 TGGISLIIIFIS
+820 TGGIYLIVIFIA

>member
-15 NGIEK
+15 NGVEK

-51 IIGGLDKEDSGEVIV
+51 IIGGLDKEDNGEVIV

-127 YLSLNGLGNR
+127 YLGLSGLGNR

-184 KSVSKNRLVIV
+184 KSVSKDRLVIV

-203 KTYGDYLI
+203 KVYGDYLI

-223 VCETISNASFRSTRS
+223 VCEALSNASFRSTRS

-281 NVSIA
+281 NVDMA
-286 YTQANA
+286 YTQSIV
-292 LNNLGYNHITIKKY
+292 LNDLGYNKVLIKKY
-306 EHDKSDYL
+306 DYVKNNISDMYYDSYFTDENVKSL
-314 TNYHW
+314 SNVLGENYV
-319 DSNFDEDTFN
+319 
-329 KIKNYLGDNFYRKYR
+329 RKYR
-344 IQHNGNYLQ
+344 IQQNGNYLEF
-353 LNYNYE
+353 NYNYE
-359 NMLTSNGF
+359 NMLAENEFS
-367 NHDAYYYH
+367 HDAYYYH
-375 DSDKDRFIVYNDND
+375 ESYKDRFVVYSGED
-389 FEIIGRK
+389 FDIIGRK
-396 PVEKDEIMIHS
+396 PIEADEIMIHS
-407 YLADLFMHIGIGSDG
+407 YLADLFMHVGIMSNG
-422 SYYYPASYEEL
+422 SYYYPKSYEEL
-433 LDNKYIDFGKYKLKV
+433 LDDKYIDFGNYKLKV

-453 DGNLDEY
+453 DNLKEY
-460 EYIKKLENFEIMT
+460 DFVHNLGYYENMVLYYGGILTIENKKY
-473 SNPRNSSVVADIIED
+473 
-488 KTFEKFLEKIMEPSY
+488 EKFLNDIMEPSY
-503 NIYVSEKFLDSNNYE
+503 NIYVSEKFLDSSNYK

-523 ANAILV
+523 AHAVLIVNDKNL
-529 VSNKEYKT
+529 KT
-537 YVESSYLTNSI
+537 YAIGSYLTNEI
-548 MIYDG
+548 MIYNG
-553 NSYSTIDNLN
+553 NDYSTITYLD
-563 DNEIIV
+563 DNEIIL
-569 NTKYLNTIS
+569 NTKYLNVIS
-578 NGEYEKLLKKYLEEN
+578 NGKYSSKLKEYLNEN
-593 KELTESNFVIE
+593 KDKNERDFLVE
-604 YMKDKNIIGNNVS
+604 YMKDIDIVNKNVS
-617 MEFIKKDSRKKISN
+617 IEFVKKESYMKISK
-631 YDDIKIRGISLYD
+631 YDSLKVKGISLSNDVIY
-644 NVMFVSDN
+644 VSNN
-652 IGNEALTE
+652 IGGEALTE
-660 NVVNTEIDVYEND
+660 NVLNTEIELSNSNN
-673 VKKLETLLNLFPTNG
+673 KKLENILRIFPTNSY
-688 HNKKLVE
+688 NKNLVE
-695 NTSFM
+695 NSG
-700 SSSFISYNMNYLF
+700 FISTTYVSYNMNSLF
-713 GMINTYDLIFLILT
+713 GMINSYDKVFFILSI
-727 GVFAV
+727 VFAV
-732 IGFIVILNYLF
+732 IGFIVFLNYSF
-743 SIIRDNTKTIGILRA
+743 SIIKDNTKTIGILRA
-758 MGTTKKDINDI
+758 MGTTKKDINNI
-769 FLYQNLFI
+769 FLYQNLFV
-777 FMFSY
+777 FLFSY
-782 IVAVIFVL
+782 IIAVIFVL
-790 CLKIYANN
+790 CLKLYGNN
-798 VLSSIYTYKLV
+798 FISNLYHYNLT
-809 VFPLSIKILLL
+809 VFPLSFEILLV
-820 TGGISLIIIFIS
+820 TGGLSLIIIFIA

>member
-66 DGKSLKYFKNE
+66 DGKSLKHFKNE

-104 NIMISLKLK
+104 NIMISLNLK

-184 KSVSKNRLVIV
+184 KSVSKDRLVIV

-203 KTYGDYLI
+203 KVYGDYLI

-223 VCETISNASFRSTRS
+223 VCETLSNASFRSTRS

-268 LSFVFLLIALNFN
+268 LSLVSLLISLNFN
-281 NVSIA
+281 NTSIA
-286 YTQANA
+286 HTQAKT
-292 LNNLGYNHITIKKY
+292 LSDLGYNHITIKKY
-306 EHDKSDYL
+306 EHDKSDEL
-314 TNYHW
+314 MNYHW
-319 DSNFDEDTFN
+319 ESYFDEGTFN
-329 KIKNYLGDNFYRKYR
+329 KIEKYLGENYYRKYR
-344 IQHNGNYLQ
+344 IQENGNYLKI
-353 LNYNYE
+353 NYNHE
-359 NMLTSNGF
+359 NIYTKKNKYR
-367 NHDAYYYH
+367 DPYYYH
-375 DSDKDRFIVYNDND
+375 NGEDDRFVVYNGENFD
-389 FEIIGRK
+389 IIGRK
-396 PVEKDEIMIHS
+396 PIEADEIMIHS
-407 YLADLFMHIGIGSDG
+407 YLADLFMHVGIMSNG
-422 SYYYPASYEEL
+422 SYYYPKSYEEL
-433 LDNKYIDFGKYKLKV
+433 LNNKYIDFGKYKLKV
-448 VGIIN
+448 IGIIN
-453 DGNLDEY
+453 DGDLREY
-460 EYIKKLENFEIMT
+460 EYIKNASSFDGMI
-473 SNPRNSSVVADIIED
+473 SNIGRGIIIKD
-488 KTFEKFLEKIMEPSY
+488 KTFEKFLEHIMEPSY
-503 NIYVSEKFLDSNNYE
+503 NIYVSEKFLDSNNYT
-518 KDTIM
+518 KDTVM

-529 VSNKEYKT
+529 VDDNKFKT
-537 YVESSYLTNSI
+537 FSESAYLTSSI
-548 MIYDG
+548 MAYNG
-553 NSYSTIDNLN
+553 SEFSTFEKLN
-563 DNEIIV
+563 DNEIII
-569 NTKYLNTIS
+569 NTNYLNVIS
-578 NGEYEKLLKKYLEEN
+578 DGEYEKSLKTFIEGN
-593 KELTESNFVIE
+593 KDVTEADFLIE
-604 YMKDKNIIGNNVS
+604 YMKDKNIVGNNVS
-617 MEFIKKDSRKKISN
+617 IQFIKKDSRKEISKYN
-631 YDDIKIRGISLYD
+631 NLIIKGISLYED
-644 NVMFVSDN
+644 LMFVSNN

-660 NVVNTEIDVYEND
+660 NVLNTEIEVFENG
-673 VKKLETLLNLFPTNG
+673 VKKLEILLRLFPTDG

-700 SSSFISYNMNYLF
+700 SSTFISGSMNDLF
-713 GMINTYDLIFLILT
+713 GSIDTYDILFLMLT
-727 GVFAV
+727 GIFAV
-732 IGFIVILNYLF
+732 IGFIVLLNYSF
-743 SIIRDNTKTIGILRA
+743 SIMRDNTKTIGILRA
-758 MGTTKKDINDI
+758 MGTTKKDINNI
-769 FLYQNLFI
+769 FLYQNLFV
-777 FMFSY
+777 FLFSFLCA
-782 IVAVIFVL
+782 IILVL
-790 CLKIYANN
+790 CLKIYENN
-798 VLSSIYTYKLV
+798 LISNYFTYNVVL
-809 VFPLSIKILLL
+809 FPLSLKVTLL
-820 TGGISLIIIFIS
+820 TGSIYLIVIFIS

>member
-20 KALNC
+20 KALDC

-184 KSVSKNRLVIV
+184 KSVSKDRLVIV

-203 KTYGDYLI
+203 KIYGDYLI

-223 VCETISNASFRSTRS
+223 VCETLSNASFRSTRS

-268 LSFVFLLIALNFN
+268 LSLVSLLISLNFN
-281 NVSIA
+281 NTSIA
-286 YTQANA
+286 HTQAKT
-292 LNNLGYNHITIKKY
+292 LSDLGYNHITIKKY
-306 EHDKSDYL
+306 EHDKSDEL
-314 TNYHW
+314 MNYHW
-319 DSNFDEDTFN
+319 ESYFDEDTFN
-329 KIKNYLGDNFYRKYR
+329 KIEKYLGENYYRKYR
-344 IQHNGNYLQ
+344 IQENGNYLKI
-353 LNYNYE
+353 NYNLE
-359 NMLTSNGF
+359 NFYTKK
-367 NHDAYYYH
+367 DKYRDPYYYH
-375 DSDKDRFIVYNDND
+375 NGDDDRFVVYNGENFD
-389 FEIIGRK
+389 IIGRT
-396 PVEKDEIMIHS
+396 PTEADEIMIHS
-407 YLADLFMHIGIGSDG
+407 YLADLFMHVGIMSNG
-422 SYYYPASYEEL
+422 SYYYPKSYEEL
-433 LDNKYIDFGKYKLKV
+433 LNNKYIDFGKYKLKV

-453 DGNLDEY
+453 DGDLREY
-460 EYIKKLENFEIMT
+460 EYIKNASSFDGMI
-473 SNPRNSSVVADIIED
+473 SNIGRGIIIKD
-488 KTFEKFLEKIMEPSY
+488 KTFEKFLEHIMEPSY
-503 NIYVSEKFLDSNNYE
+503 NIYVSEKFLDSNNYT
-518 KDTIM
+518 KDTVM

-529 VSNKEYKT
+529 VDDNKFKT
-537 YVESSYLTNSI
+537 YSESAYLTSSI
-548 MIYDG
+548 MAYNG
-553 NSYSTIDNLN
+553 SEFSTFEKLN
-563 DNEIIV
+563 DNEIII
-569 NTKYLNTIS
+569 NTNYLNVIS
-578 NGEYEKLLKKYLEEN
+578 DGEYEKSLKMFIEDN
-593 KELTESNFVIE
+593 KNATEADFLIE
-604 YMKDKNIIGNNVS
+604 YMKDKNVVGNNVS
-617 MEFIKKDSRKKISN
+617 IQFIKKDSKKEISK
-631 YDDIKIRGISLYD
+631 YDNLMIKGISLYD
-644 NVMFVSDN
+644 DIMFVSNN

-660 NVVNTEIDVYEND
+660 NVLNTEIEVFEND
-673 VKKLETLLNLFPTNG
+673 VKKLEILLRLFPTDG

-700 SSSFISYNMNYLF
+700 SSTFISGSMNDLF
-713 GMINTYDLIFLILT
+713 GSIDTYDILFLMLT
-727 GVFAV
+727 GIFAV
-732 IGFIVILNYLF
+732 IGFIVLLNYSF

-758 MGTTKKDINDI
+758 MGTTKKDINNI
-769 FLYQNLFI
+769 FLYQNLFV
-777 FMFSY
+777 FLFSF
-782 IVAVIFVL
+782 ICAIILVL
-790 CLKIYANN
+790 CLKIYENN
-798 VLSSIYTYKLV
+798 LISNYFTYNVVL
-809 VFPLSIKILLL
+809 FPLSLKVTLL
-820 TGGISLIIIFIS
+820 TGGIYLIVIFIA

>member
-25 VSLNFPD
+25 VSLNFPN
-32 TGLVFVVGKSGS
+32 TGFVFVVGKSGS

-66 DGKSLKYFKNE
+66 DDKSLKYFKNE

-127 YLSLNGLGNR
+127 YLGLSGLGNR

-184 KSVSKNRLVIV
+184 KSVSKDRLVIV

-203 KTYGDYLI
+203 KVYGDYLI

-223 VCETISNASFRSTRS
+223 VCEALSNASFRSTRS

-257 VKMFFSLLLTF
+257 VKMFFSLLLAF

-281 NVSIA
+281 NVDIA
-286 YTQANA
+286 YTQSIV
-292 LNNLGYNHITIKKY
+292 LNDLGYNKVLIKKY
-306 EHDKSDYL
+306 DY
-314 TNYHW
+314 
-319 DSNFDEDTFN
+319 DSNNIHYDSYFTDEN
-329 KIKNYLGDNFYRKYR
+329 VKSLSNVLGENYVRKYR
-344 IQHNGNYLQ
+344 IQQNGNYLEF
-353 LNYNYE
+353 NYYYE
-359 NMLTSNGF
+359 NMLAKNGYS
-367 NHDAYYYH
+367 HDAYYYH
-375 DSDKDRFIVYNDND
+375 DSNKDRFVVYNGENYD
-389 FEIIGRK
+389 IIGRK
-396 PVEKDEIMIHS
+396 PIEADEIMIHS
-407 YLADLFMHIGIGSDG
+407 YLADLFMHVGIMSNG
-422 SYYYPASYEEL
+422 SYYYPKSYEEL
-433 LDNKYIDFGKYKLKV
+433 LDDKYIDFGNYKLKV

-453 DGNLDEY
+453 DDLEEY
-460 EYIKKLENFEIMT
+460 EYAKNLESYARMISYSAITGAMIIK
-473 SNPRNSSVVADIIED
+473 D
-488 KTFEKFLEKIMEPSY
+488 KKYEKFLNVIVEPSY
-503 NIYVSEKFLDSNNYE
+503 NIYVSEKFLDSSNYK

-523 ANAILV
+523 ANAVLIVNDKNL
-529 VSNKEYKT
+529 KT
-537 YVESSYLTNSI
+537 YAIGSYLSNEI
-548 MIYDG
+548 IIYNG
-553 NSYSTIDNLN
+553 NNYSTINNLD
-563 DNEIIV
+563 DNEIIL
-569 NTKYLNTIS
+569 NTKYLNVIS
-578 NGEYEKLLKKYLEEN
+578 NGKYSSKLKEYLNEN
-593 KELTESNFVIE
+593 KDKNESDFLVE
-604 YMKDKNIIGNNVS
+604 YMKDIDIVNKDVS
-617 MEFIKKDSRKKISN
+617 IEFVKKESYMKISK
-631 YDDIKIRGISLYD
+631 YDSLKVKGISLSNDIIY
-644 NVMFVSDN
+644 VSNN
-652 IGNEALTE
+652 IGSEALTE
-660 NVVNTEIDVYEND
+660 NVLNTEIEVSNSDD
-673 VKKLETLLNLFPTNG
+673 KKLENILRAFPTNS
-688 HNKKLVE
+688 HNKNLIK
-695 NTSFM
+695 NSSFM
-700 SSSFISYNMNYLF
+700 SSTYVSYNLNFLF
-713 GMINTYDLIFLILT
+713 GSIDTYDIVFLILT
-727 GVFAV
+727 AIFAV
-732 IGFIVILNYLF
+732 IGFIVILNYSF

-758 MGTTKKDINDI
+758 MGTTKKDINNI
-769 FLYQNLFI
+769 FLYQNLFV
-777 FMFSY
+777 FLFSY
-782 IVAVIFVL
+782 IISVIFVL

-798 VLSSIYTYKLV
+798 FISNLYDYNLI
-809 VFPLSIKILLL
+809 VFPLSFKILLL
-820 TGGISLIIIFIS
+820 TGGLSLIIIFIA

>member
-20 KALNC
+20 KALDC

-113 GMKISYEDCDKLLD
+113 EMKISYEDCDKLLD

-184 KSVSKNRLVIV
+184 KSVSKDRLVIV

-203 KTYGDYLI
+203 KVYGDYLI

-223 VCETISNASFRSTRS
+223 VCETLSNASFRSTRS
-238 KLPFKEKFRFAFKN
+238 KLPFKEKYRFAFKN

-268 LSFVFLLIALNFN
+268 LSLVSLLISLNFN
-281 NVSIA
+281 NTSIA
-286 YTQANA
+286 YTQAKT
-292 LNNLGYNHITIKKY
+292 LSDLGYNHITIKKY
-306 EHDKSDYL
+306 EHDKSDEL
-314 TNYHW
+314 MNYHW
-319 DSNFDEDTFN
+319 ESYFDEDTFN
-329 KIKNYLGDNFYRKYR
+329 KIEKYLGENYYRKYR
-344 IQHNGNYLQ
+344 IQENGNYLKI
-353 LNYNYE
+353 NYNHE
-359 NMLTSNGF
+359 NIYTKKDKF
-367 NHDAYYYH
+367 RDPYYYH
-375 DSDKDRFIVYNDND
+375 NGEDDRFVVYNGENFD
-389 FEIIGRK
+389 IIGRK
-396 PVEKDEIMIHS
+396 PIEANEIMIHS
-407 YLADLFMHIGIGSDG
+407 YLADLFMHVGIMSNG
-422 SYYYPASYEEL
+422 SYYYPKSYEEL
-433 LDNKYIDFGKYKLKV
+433 LNNKYIDFGKYKLKV

-453 DGNLDEY
+453 DGDLREY
-460 EYIKKLENFEIMT
+460 EYIKNASSFDGMI
-473 SNPRNSSVVADIIED
+473 SNIGRGIIIKD
-488 KTFEKFLEKIMEPSY
+488 KTFEKFLEHIMEPSY
-503 NIYVSEKFLDSNNYE
+503 NIYVSEKFLDSNNYT
-518 KDTIM
+518 KDTVM

-529 VSNKEYKT
+529 VDDSKFKT
-537 YVESSYLTNSI
+537 YSGSAYLTSSI
-548 MIYDG
+548 IAYNG
-553 NSYSTIDNLN
+553 NEFSTFEKLN
-563 DNEIIV
+563 DNEIII
-569 NTKYLNTIS
+569 NKNYLNVIS
-578 NGEYEKLLKKYLEEN
+578 NGEYEKSLKTFIEDN
-593 KELTESNFVIE
+593 KDVTEADFLIE
-604 YMKDKNIIGNNVS
+604 YMKDKNVVGNNVS
-617 MEFIKKDSRKKISN
+617 IQFIKKDSKKEISK
-631 YDDIKIRGISLYD
+631 YDNLMIKGISLYD
-644 NVMFVSDN
+644 DIMFVSNN

-660 NVVNTEIDVYEND
+660 NVLNTEIEVFEND
-673 VKKLETLLNLFPTNG
+673 VKKLEILLRLFPTDG

-700 SSSFISYNMNYLF
+700 SSTFISGSMNDLF
-713 GMINTYDLIFLILT
+713 GSIDTYDILFLMLT
-727 GVFAV
+727 GIFAV
-732 IGFIVILNYLF
+732 IGFIVLLNYSF

-758 MGTTKKDINDI
+758 MGTTKKDINNI
-769 FLYQNLFI
+769 FLYQNLFV
-777 FMFSY
+777 FLFSF
-782 IVAVIFVL
+782 ICAIILVL
-790 CLKIYANN
+790 CLKIYENN
-798 VLSSIYTYKLV
+798 LISNYFTYNVVL
-809 VFPLSIKILLL
+809 FPLSLKVTLL
-820 TGGISLIIIFIS
+820 TGGIYLIVIFIA

>member
-20 KALNC
+20 NALNC

-104 NIMISLKLK
+104 NIMIALKLK

-184 KSVSKNRLVIV
+184 KSVSKDRLVIV

-223 VCETISNASFRSTRS
+223 VCETLPSASFRSTRS

-281 NVSIA
+281 NVDIA
-286 YTQANA
+286 YTQSIV
-292 LNNLGYNHITIKKY
+292 LNDLGYNKVLIKKY
-306 EHDKSDYL
+306 DY
-314 TNYHW
+314 
-319 DSNFDEDTFN
+319 DSNNIHYDSYFTNEN
-329 KIKNYLGDNFYRKYR
+329 VKSLSNVLGENYVRKYR
-344 IQHNGNYLQ
+344 IQHNGNYLEF
-353 LNYNYE
+353 NYNYE
-359 NMLTSNGF
+359 NMLAKNGYS
-367 NHDAYYYH
+367 HDAYYYH
-375 DSDKDRFIVYNDND
+375 DSNKDRFVVYNGEDYD
-389 FEIIGRK
+389 IIGRK
-396 PVEKDEIMIHS
+396 PIEADEIMIHS
-407 YLADLFMHIGIGSDG
+407 YLADLFMHVGIMSDG
-422 SYYYPASYEEL
+422 SYYYPKSYEEL
-433 LDNKYIDFGKYKLKV
+433 LDNKYIDFGNYKLKV
-448 VGIIN
+448 VGIIS
-453 DGNLDEY
+453 DDLEEY
-460 EYIKKLENFEIMT
+460 EYAKNLESYARMISYSAITGAMIIK
-473 SNPRNSSVVADIIED
+473 D
-488 KTFEKFLEKIMEPSY
+488 KKYEKFLNVIVEPSY
-503 NIYVSEKFLDSNNYE
+503 NIYVSEKFLDSNNYK

-523 ANAILV
+523 ANAVLIVNDKNL
-529 VSNKEYKT
+529 KT
-537 YVESSYLTNSI
+537 YAIGSYLTNEI
-548 MIYDG
+548 MIYNG
-553 NSYSTIDNLN
+553 NDYSTINRLD
-563 DNEIIV
+563 DNEIIL
-569 NTKYLNTIS
+569 NTKYLNVIS
-578 NGEYEKLLKKYLEEN
+578 NGKYSSKLKEYLNEN
-593 KELTESNFVIE
+593 KDKNENDFLVE
-604 YMKDKNIIGNNVS
+604 YMKDIDIINKDVS
-617 MEFIKKDSRKKISN
+617 IEFVKKESYMKISK
-631 YDDIKIRGISLYD
+631 YDSLKVKGISLSNDIIY
-644 NVMFVSDN
+644 VSNN
-652 IGNEALTE
+652 IGSEALTE
-660 NVVNTEIDVYEND
+660 NVLNTEIEVSDSD
-673 VKKLETLLNLFPTNG
+673 DKKLENILRAFPTNS
-688 HNKKLVE
+688 HNKNLIK
-695 NTSFM
+695 NSSFM
-700 SSSFISYNMNYLF
+700 SSTYVSYNLNFLF
-713 GMINTYDLIFLILT
+713 GSIDTYDIVFLMLT
-727 GVFAV
+727 GIFAV
-732 IGFIVILNYLF
+732 IGFIVILNYSF

-758 MGTTKKDINDI
+758 MGTTKRDINNI
-769 FLYQNLFI
+769 FLYQNLFV
-777 FMFSY
+777 FLFSY
-782 IVAVIFVL
+782 IISVIFVL

-798 VLSSIYTYKLV
+798 FISNLYDYNLI
-809 VFPLSIKILLL
+809 VFPLSFKILLL
-820 TGGISLIIIFIS
+820 TGGLSLIIIFIA

>member
-66 DGKSLKYFKNE
+66 DGKSLKQFKNE

-184 KSVSKNRLVIV
+184 KSVSKDRLVIV

-203 KTYGDYLI
+203 KVYGDYLI

-223 VCETISNASFRSTRS
+223 VCETLSNASFRSTRS

-268 LSFVFLLIALNFN
+268 LSLVSLLISLNFN
-281 NVSIA
+281 NTSIA
-286 YTQANA
+286 HTQAKT
-292 LNNLGYNHITIKKY
+292 LSDLGYNHITIKKY
-306 EHDKSDYL
+306 EHDKSDEL
-314 TNYHW
+314 MNYHW
-319 DSNFDEDTFN
+319 ESYFDEGTFN
-329 KIKNYLGDNFYRKYR
+329 KIEKYLGENYYRKYR
-344 IQHNGNYLQ
+344 IQENGNYLKI
-353 LNYNYE
+353 NYNHE
-359 NMLTSNGF
+359 NIYTKKNKYR
-367 NHDAYYYH
+367 DPYYYH
-375 DSDKDRFIVYNDND
+375 NGEDDRFVVYNGENFD
-389 FEIIGRK
+389 IIGRK
-396 PVEKDEIMIHS
+396 PIEADEIMIHS
-407 YLADLFMHIGIGSDG
+407 YLADLFMHVGIMSNG
-422 SYYYPASYEEL
+422 SYYYPKSYEEL
-433 LDNKYIDFGKYKLKV
+433 LNNKYIDFGKYKLKV
-448 VGIIN
+448 IGIIN
-453 DGNLDEY
+453 DGDLREY
-460 EYIKKLENFEIMT
+460 EYIKNASSFDGMI
-473 SNPRNSSVVADIIED
+473 SNIGRGIIIKD
-488 KTFEKFLEKIMEPSY
+488 KTFEKFLEHIMEPSY
-503 NIYVSEKFLDSNNYE
+503 NIYVSEKFLDSNNYT
-518 KDTIM
+518 KDTVM

-529 VSNKEYKT
+529 VDDNKFKT
-537 YVESSYLTNSI
+537 FSESAYLTSSI
-548 MIYDG
+548 MAYNG
-553 NSYSTIDNLN
+553 SEFSTFEKLN
-563 DNEIIV
+563 DNEIII
-569 NTKYLNTIS
+569 NTNYLNVIS
-578 NGEYEKLLKKYLEEN
+578 DGEYEKSLKTFIEGN
-593 KELTESNFVIE
+593 KDVTEADFLIE
-604 YMKDKNIIGNNVS
+604 YMKDKNIVGNNVS
-617 MEFIKKDSRKKISN
+617 IQFIKKDSRKEISKYN
-631 YDDIKIRGISLYD
+631 NLIIKGISLYED
-644 NVMFVSDN
+644 LMFVSNN

-660 NVVNTEIDVYEND
+660 NVLNTEIEVFENG
-673 VKKLETLLNLFPTNG
+673 VKKLEILLRLFPTDG

-700 SSSFISYNMNYLF
+700 SSTFISGSMNDLF
-713 GMINTYDLIFLILT
+713 GSIDTYDILFLMLT
-727 GVFAV
+727 GIFAV
-732 IGFIVILNYLF
+732 IGFIVLLNYSF
-743 SIIRDNTKTIGILRA
+743 SIMRDNTKTIGILRA
-758 MGTTKKDINDI
+758 MGTTKKDINNI
-769 FLYQNLFI
+769 FLYQNLFV
-777 FMFSY
+777 FLFSFLCA
-782 IVAVIFVL
+782 IILVL
-790 CLKIYANN
+790 CLKIYENN
-798 VLSSIYTYKLV
+798 LISNYFTYNVVL
-809 VFPLSIKILLL
+809 FPLSLKVTLL
-820 TGGISLIIIFIS
+820 TGSIYLIVIFIS

>member
-20 KALNC
+20 KALDC

-184 KSVSKNRLVIV
+184 KSVSKNRLVMV

-203 KTYGDYLI
+203 KIYGDYLI

-223 VCETISNASFRSTRS
+223 VCETLSNASFRSTRS

-268 LSFVFLLIALNFN
+268 LSLVSLLISLNFN
-281 NVSIA
+281 NTSIA
-286 YTQANA
+286 HTQAKT
-292 LNNLGYNHITIKKY
+292 LSDLGYNHITIKKY
-306 EHDKSDYL
+306 EHDKSDEL
-314 TNYHW
+314 MNYHW
-319 DSNFDEDTFN
+319 ESYFDEDTFN
-329 KIKNYLGDNFYRKYR
+329 KIEKYLGENYYRKYR
-344 IQHNGNYLQ
+344 IQENGNYLKI
-353 LNYNYE
+353 NYNLE
-359 NMLTSNGF
+359 NFYTKK
-367 NHDAYYYH
+367 DKYRDPYYYH
-375 DSDKDRFIVYNDND
+375 NGDDDRFVVYNGENFD
-389 FEIIGRK
+389 IIGRT
-396 PVEKDEIMIHS
+396 PTEADEIMIHS
-407 YLADLFMHIGIGSDG
+407 YLADLFMHVGIMSNG
-422 SYYYPASYEEL
+422 SYYYPKSYEEL
-433 LDNKYIDFGKYKLKV
+433 LNNKYIDFGKYKLKV

-453 DGNLDEY
+453 DGDLREY
-460 EYIKKLENFEIMT
+460 EYIKNASSFDGMI
-473 SNPRNSSVVADIIED
+473 SNIGRGIIIKD
-488 KTFEKFLEKIMEPSY
+488 KTFEKFLEHIMEPSY
-503 NIYVSEKFLDSNNYE
+503 NIYVSEKFLDSNNYT
-518 KDTIM
+518 KDTVM

-529 VSNKEYKT
+529 VDDNKFKT
-537 YVESSYLTNSI
+537 YSESAYLTSSI
-548 MIYDG
+548 MAYNG
-553 NSYSTIDNLN
+553 SEFSTFEKLN
-563 DNEIIV
+563 DNEIII
-569 NTKYLNTIS
+569 NTNYLNVIS
-578 NGEYEKLLKKYLEEN
+578 DGEYEKSLKMFIEDN
-593 KELTESNFVIE
+593 KNATEADFLIE
-604 YMKDKNIIGNNVS
+604 YMKDKNVVGNNVS
-617 MEFIKKDSRKKISN
+617 IQFIKKDSKKEISK
-631 YDDIKIRGISLYD
+631 YDNLMIKGISLYD
-644 NVMFVSDN
+644 DIMFVSNN

-660 NVVNTEIDVYEND
+660 NVLNTEIEVFEND
-673 VKKLETLLNLFPTNG
+673 VKKLEILLRLFPTDG

-700 SSSFISYNMNYLF
+700 SSTFISGSMNDLF
-713 GMINTYDLIFLILT
+713 GSIDTYDILFLMLT
-727 GVFAV
+727 GIFAV
-732 IGFIVILNYLF
+732 IGFIVLLNYSF

-758 MGTTKKDINDI
+758 MGTTKKDINNI
-769 FLYQNLFI
+769 FLYQNLFV
-777 FMFSY
+777 FLFSF
-782 IVAVIFVL
+782 ICAIILVL
-790 CLKIYANN
+790 CLKIYENN
-798 VLSSIYTYKLV
+798 LISNYFTYNVVL
-809 VFPLSIKILLL
+809 FPLSLKVTLL
-820 TGGISLIIIFIS
+820 TGGIYLIVIFIA

>member
-20 KALNC
+20 KALDC

-184 KSVSKNRLVIV
+184 KSVSKDRLVIV

-203 KTYGDYLI
+203 KIYGDYLI

-223 VCETISNASFRSTRS
+223 VCETLSNASFRSTRS

-268 LSFVFLLIALNFN
+268 LSLVSLLISLNFN
-281 NVSIA
+281 NTSIA
-286 YTQANA
+286 HTQAKT
-292 LNNLGYNHITIKKY
+292 LSDLGYNHITIKKY
-306 EHDKSDYL
+306 EHDKSDEL
-314 TNYHW
+314 MNYHW
-319 DSNFDEDTFN
+319 ESYFDEDTFN
-329 KIKNYLGDNFYRKYR
+329 KIEKYLGENYYRKYR
-344 IQHNGNYLQ
+344 IQENGNYLKI
-353 LNYNYE
+353 NYNLE
-359 NMLTSNGF
+359 NFYTKK
-367 NHDAYYYH
+367 DKYRDPYYYH
-375 DSDKDRFIVYNDND
+375 NGDDDRFVVYNGENFD
-389 FEIIGRK
+389 IIGRT
-396 PVEKDEIMIHS
+396 PTEADEIMIHS
-407 YLADLFMHIGIGSDG
+407 YLADLFMHVGIMSNG
-422 SYYYPASYEEL
+422 SYYYPKSYEEL
-433 LDNKYIDFGKYKLKV
+433 LNNKYIDFGKYKLKV

-453 DGNLDEY
+453 DGDLREY
-460 EYIKKLENFEIMT
+460 EYIKNASSFDGMI
-473 SNPRNSSVVADIIED
+473 SNIGRGIIIKD
-488 KTFEKFLEKIMEPSY
+488 KTFEKFLEHIMEPSY
-503 NIYVSEKFLDSNNYE
+503 NIYVSEKFLDSNNYT
-518 KDTIM
+518 KDTVM

-529 VSNKEYKT
+529 VDDNKFKT
-537 YVESSYLTNSI
+537 YSESAYLTSSI
-548 MIYDG
+548 MAYNG
-553 NSYSTIDNLN
+553 SEFSTFEKLN
-563 DNEIIV
+563 DNEIII
-569 NTKYLNTIS
+569 NTNYLNVIS
-578 NGEYEKLLKKYLEEN
+578 DGEYEKSLKMFIEDN
-593 KELTESNFVIE
+593 KNATEADFLIK
-604 YMKDKNIIGNNVS
+604 YMKDKNVVGNNVS
-617 MEFIKKDSRKKISN
+617 IQFIKKDSKKEISK
-631 YDDIKIRGISLYD
+631 YDNLMIKGISLYD
-644 NVMFVSDN
+644 DIMFVSNN

-660 NVVNTEIDVYEND
+660 NVLNTEIEVFEND
-673 VKKLETLLNLFPTNG
+673 VKKLEILLRLFPTDG

-700 SSSFISYNMNYLF
+700 SSTFISGSMNDLF
-713 GMINTYDLIFLILT
+713 GSIDTYDILFLMLT
-727 GVFAV
+727 GIFAV
-732 IGFIVILNYLF
+732 IGFIVLLNYSF

-758 MGTTKKDINDI
+758 MGTTKKDINNI
-769 FLYQNLFI
+769 FLYQNLFV
-777 FMFSY
+777 FLFSF
-782 IVAVIFVL
+782 ICAIILVL
-790 CLKIYANN
+790 CLKIYENN
-798 VLSSIYTYKLV
+798 LISNYFTYNVVL
-809 VFPLSIKILLL
+809 FPLSLKVTLL
-820 TGGISLIIIFIS
+820 TGGIYLIVIFIA

>member
-66 DGKSLKYFKNE
+66 DGKSLKHFKNE

-104 NIMISLKLK
+104 NIMIALKLK

-169 GSLDLETGNQIFKIL
+169 GALDLETGNQIFKIL
-184 KSVSKNRLVIV
+184 KSVSKDRLVIV

-223 VCETISNASFRSTRS
+223 VCETLPSASFRSTRS

-281 NVSIA
+281 NVDIA
-286 YTQANA
+286 YTQSIV
-292 LNNLGYNHITIKKY
+292 LNDLGYNKVLIKKY
-306 EHDKSDYL
+306 DY
-314 TNYHW
+314 
-319 DSNFDEDTFN
+319 DSNNIHYDSYFTNEN
-329 KIKNYLGDNFYRKYR
+329 VKSLSNVLGENYVRKYR
-344 IQHNGNYLQ
+344 IQHNGNYLEF
-353 LNYNYE
+353 NYNYE
-359 NMLTSNGF
+359 NMLAKNGYS
-367 NHDAYYYH
+367 HDAYYYH
-375 DSDKDRFIVYNDND
+375 DSNKDRFVVYNGEDYD
-389 FEIIGRK
+389 IIGRK
-396 PVEKDEIMIHS
+396 PIEADEIMIHS
-407 YLADLFMHIGIGSDG
+407 YLADLFMHVGIMSDG
-422 SYYYPASYEEL
+422 SYYYPKSYEEL
-433 LDNKYIDFGKYKLKV
+433 LDNKYIDFGNYKLKV
-448 VGIIN
+448 VGIIS
-453 DGNLDEY
+453 DDLEEY
-460 EYIKKLENFEIMT
+460 EYAKNLESYARMISYSAITGAMIIK
-473 SNPRNSSVVADIIED
+473 D
-488 KTFEKFLEKIMEPSY
+488 KKYEKFLNVIVEPSY
-503 NIYVSEKFLDSNNYE
+503 NIYVSEKFLDSNNYK

-523 ANAILV
+523 ANAVLIVNDKNL
-529 VSNKEYKT
+529 KT
-537 YVESSYLTNSI
+537 YAIGSYLTNEI
-548 MIYDG
+548 MIYNG
-553 NSYSTIDNLN
+553 NDYSTINRLD
-563 DNEIIV
+563 DNEIIL
-569 NTKYLNTIS
+569 NTKYLNVIS
-578 NGEYEKLLKKYLEEN
+578 NGKYSSKLKEYLNEN
-593 KELTESNFVIE
+593 KDKNENDFLVE
-604 YMKDKNIIGNNVS
+604 YMKDIDIINKDVS
-617 MEFIKKDSRKKISN
+617 IEFVKKESYMKISK
-631 YDDIKIRGISLYD
+631 YDSLKVKGISLSNDIIY
-644 NVMFVSDN
+644 VSNN
-652 IGNEALTE
+652 IGSEALTE
-660 NVVNTEIDVYEND
+660 NVLNTEIEVSDSD
-673 VKKLETLLNLFPTNG
+673 DKKLENILRAFPTNS
-688 HNKKLVE
+688 HNKNLIK
-695 NTSFM
+695 NSSFM
-700 SSSFISYNMNYLF
+700 SSTYVSYNLNFLF
-713 GMINTYDLIFLILT
+713 GSIDTYDIVFLMLT
-727 GVFAV
+727 GIFAV
-732 IGFIVILNYLF
+732 IGFIVILNYSF

-758 MGTTKKDINDI
+758 MGTTKRDINNI
-769 FLYQNLFI
+769 FLYQNLFV
-777 FMFSY
+777 FLFSY
-782 IVAVIFVL
+782 IISVIFVL

-798 VLSSIYTYKLV
+798 FISNLYDYNLI
-809 VFPLSIKILLL
+809 VFPLSFKILLI
-820 TGGISLIIIFIS
+820 TGGLSLIIIFIA

>member
-66 DGKSLKYFKNE
+66 DGKSLKHFKNE

-104 NIMISLKLK
+104 NIMIALKLK

-184 KSVSKNRLVIV
+184 KSVSKDRLVIV

-203 KTYGDYLI
+203 KIYGDYLI

-223 VCETISNASFRSTRS
+223 VCETLPSASFRSTRS

-281 NVSIA
+281 NVDIA
-286 YTQANA
+286 YTQSIV
-292 LNNLGYNHITIKKY
+292 LNDLGYNKVLIKKY
-306 EHDKSDYL
+306 DY
-314 TNYHW
+314 
-319 DSNFDEDTFN
+319 DSNNIHYDSYFTNEN
-329 KIKNYLGDNFYRKYR
+329 VKSLSNVLGENYVRKYR
-344 IQHNGNYLQ
+344 IQHNGNYLEF
-353 LNYNYE
+353 NYNYE
-359 NMLTSNGF
+359 NMLAKNGYS
-367 NHDAYYYH
+367 HDAYYYH
-375 DSDKDRFIVYNDND
+375 DSNKDRFVVYNGEDYD
-389 FEIIGRK
+389 IIGRK
-396 PVEKDEIMIHS
+396 PIEADEIMIHS
-407 YLADLFMHIGIGSDG
+407 YLADLFMHVGIMSDG
-422 SYYYPASYEEL
+422 SYYYPKSYEEL
-433 LDNKYIDFGKYKLKV
+433 LDNKYIDFGNYKLKV
-448 VGIIN
+448 VGIIS
-453 DGNLDEY
+453 DDLEEY
-460 EYIKKLENFEIMT
+460 EYAKNLESYARMISYSAITGAMIIK
-473 SNPRNSSVVADIIED
+473 D
-488 KTFEKFLEKIMEPSY
+488 KKYEKFLNVIVEPSY
-503 NIYVSEKFLDSNNYE
+503 NIYVSEKFLDSNNYK

-523 ANAILV
+523 ANAVLIVNDKNL
-529 VSNKEYKT
+529 KT
-537 YVESSYLTNSI
+537 YAIGSYLTNEI
-548 MIYDG
+548 MIYNG
-553 NSYSTIDNLN
+553 NDYSTINRLD
-563 DNEIIV
+563 DNEIIL
-569 NTKYLNTIS
+569 NTKYLNVIS
-578 NGEYEKLLKKYLEEN
+578 NGKYSSKLKEYLNEN
-593 KELTESNFVIE
+593 KDKNENDFLVE
-604 YMKDKNIIGNNVS
+604 YMKDIDIINKDVS
-617 MEFIKKDSRKKISN
+617 IEFVKKESYMKISK
-631 YDDIKIRGISLYD
+631 YDSLKVKGISLSNDIIY
-644 NVMFVSDN
+644 VSNN
-652 IGNEALTE
+652 IGSEALTE
-660 NVVNTEIDVYEND
+660 NVLNTEIEVSDSD
-673 VKKLETLLNLFPTNG
+673 DKKLENILRAFPTNS
-688 HNKKLVE
+688 HNKNLIK
-695 NTSFM
+695 NSSFM
-700 SSSFISYNMNYLF
+700 SSTYVSYNLNFLF
-713 GMINTYDLIFLILT
+713 GSIDTYDIVFLMLT
-727 GVFAV
+727 GIFAV
-732 IGFIVILNYLF
+732 IGFIVILNYSF

-758 MGTTKKDINDI
+758 MGTTKRDINNI
-769 FLYQNLFI
+769 FLYQNLFV
-777 FMFSY
+777 FLFSY
-782 IVAVIFVL
+782 IISVIFVL

-798 VLSSIYTYKLV
+798 FISNLYDYNLI
-809 VFPLSIKILLL
+809 VFPLSFKILLL
-820 TGGISLIIIFIS
+820 TGGLSLIIIFIA

>member
-15 NGIEK
+15 NDVEK

-184 KSVSKNRLVIV
+184 KSVSKDRLVIV

-203 KTYGDYLI
+203 KIYGDYLI

-223 VCETISNASFRSTRS
+223 VCETLSNASFRSTRS

-268 LSFVFLLIALNFN
+268 LSLVSLLISLNFN
-281 NVSIA
+281 NTSIA
-286 YTQANA
+286 HTQAKT
-292 LNNLGYNHITIKKY
+292 LSDLGYNHITIKKY
-306 EHDKSDYL
+306 EHDKSDEL
-314 TNYHW
+314 MNYHW
-319 DSNFDEDTFN
+319 ESYFDEDTFN
-329 KIKNYLGDNFYRKYR
+329 KIEKYLGENYYRKYR
-344 IQHNGNYLQ
+344 IQENGNYLKI
-353 LNYNYE
+353 NYNLE
-359 NMLTSNGF
+359 NFYTKK
-367 NHDAYYYH
+367 DKYRDPYYYH
-375 DSDKDRFIVYNDND
+375 NGEDDRFVVYDGENFD
-389 FEIIGRK
+389 IIGRK
-396 PVEKDEIMIHS
+396 PIEANEIMIHS
-407 YLADLFMHIGIGSDG
+407 YLADLFMHVGIMSNG
-422 SYYYPASYEEL
+422 SYYYPKSYEKL
-433 LDNKYIDFGKYKLKV
+433 LNNKYIDFGKYKLKV

-453 DGNLDEY
+453 DGDLREY
-460 EYIKKLENFEIMT
+460 EYIKNASSFDGMI
-473 SNPRNSSVVADIIED
+473 SNIGRGIIIKD
-488 KTFEKFLEKIMEPSY
+488 KTFEKFLEHIMETSY
-503 NIYVSEKFLDSNNYE
+503 NIYVSEKFLDSNNYT
-518 KDTIM
+518 KDTVM

-529 VSNKEYKT
+529 VDDSKFKT
-537 YVESSYLTNSI
+537 YSGSAYLTSSI
-548 MIYDG
+548 IAYNG
-553 NSYSTIDNLN
+553 GEFSTFEKLN
-563 DNEIIV
+563 DNEIII
-569 NTKYLNTIS
+569 NTNYLNVIS
-578 NGEYEKLLKKYLEEN
+578 DGEYEKSLKTFIEDN
-593 KELTESNFVIE
+593 KNATEADFLIE
-604 YMKDKNIIGNNVS
+604 YMKDKNVVGNNVS
-617 MEFIKKDSRKKISN
+617 IQFIKKDSKKEISK
-631 YDDIKIRGISLYD
+631 YDNLMIKGISLYD
-644 NVMFVSDN
+644 DIMFVSNN

-660 NVVNTEIDVYEND
+660 NVLNTEIEVFEND
-673 VKKLETLLNLFPTNG
+673 VKKLENLLTLFPTDG

-700 SSSFISYNMNYLF
+700 SSTFISGSMNDLF
-713 GMINTYDLIFLILT
+713 GSIDTYDILFLMLT
-727 GVFAV
+727 GIFAV
-732 IGFIVILNYLF
+732 IGFIVLLNYSF

-758 MGTTKKDINDI
+758 MGTTKKDINNI
-769 FLYQNLFI
+769 FLYQNLFV
-777 FMFSY
+777 FLFSF
-782 IVAVIFVL
+782 ICAIILVL
-790 CLKIYANN
+790 CLKIYENN
-798 VLSSIYTYKLV
+798 LISNYFTYNVVL
-809 VFPLSIKILLL
+809 FPLSLKVTLL
-820 TGGISLIIIFIS
+820 TGGIYLIVIFIA

>member
-15 NGIEK
+15 NGVEK

-127 YLSLNGLGNR
+127 YLSLNDLGNR

-203 KTYGDYLI
+203 KVYGDYSI

-359 NMLTSNGF
+359 NMLTSDGF
-367 NHDAYYYH
+367 SHDAYYYH

-389 FEIIGRK
+389 FDFFIVSFKKGYNFNEQFGDMPKLIGETGINMNDIMLVLGTDAIIK
-396 PVEKDEIMIHS
+396 
-407 YLADLFMHIGIGSDG
+407 FMPD
-422 SYYYPASYEEL
+422 
-433 LDNKYIDFGKYKLKV
+433 
-448 VGIIN
+448 
-453 DGNLDEY
+453 
-460 EYIKKLENFEIMT
+460 IKN
-473 SNPRNSSVVADIIED
+473 
-488 KTFEKFLEKIMEPSY
+488 
-503 NIYVSEKFLDSNNYE
+503 
-518 KDTIM
+518 
-523 ANAILV
+523 
-529 VSNKEYKT
+529 
-537 YVESSYLTNSI
+537 
-548 MIYDG
+548 
-553 NSYSTIDNLN
+553 
-563 DNEIIV
+563 
-569 NTKYLNTIS
+569 
-578 NGEYEKLLKKYLEEN
+578 
-593 KELTESNFVIE
+593 
-604 YMKDKNIIGNNVS
+604 
-617 MEFIKKDSRKKISN
+617 FIKEKK
-631 YDDIKIRGISLYD
+631 
-644 NVMFVSDN
+644 
-652 IGNEALTE
+652 
-660 NVVNTEIDVYEND
+660 
-673 VKKLETLLNLFPTNG
+673 
-688 HNKKLVE
+688 
-695 NTSFM
+695 
-700 SSSFISYNMNYLF
+700 
-713 GMINTYDLIFLILT
+713 
-727 GVFAV
+727 
-732 IGFIVILNYLF
+732 
-743 SIIRDNTKTIGILRA
+743 
-758 MGTTKKDINDI
+758 
-769 FLYQNLFI
+769 
-777 FMFSY
+777 
-782 IVAVIFVL
+782 
-790 CLKIYANN
+790 
-798 VLSSIYTYKLV
+798 
-809 VFPLSIKILLL
+809 
-820 TGGISLIIIFIS
+820 
-832 NLFIANK
+832 
-839 VSSLNPVDAINQ
+839 
-851 L
+851 

>member
-66 DGKSLKYFKNE
+66 DGKSLKHFKNE

-113 GMKISYEDCDKLLD
+113 GMKISYEDCDKLFD
-127 YLSLNGLGNR
+127 YLSLSGLGNR

-169 GSLDLETGNQIFKIL
+169 GALDLETGNQIFKIL
-184 KSVSKNRLVIV
+184 KSVSKDRLVIV

-223 VCETISNASFRSTRS
+223 VCETLPSASFRSTRS

-281 NVSIA
+281 NVDIA
-286 YTQANA
+286 YTQSIV
-292 LNNLGYNHITIKKY
+292 LNDLGYNKVLIKKY
-306 EHDKSDYL
+306 DY
-314 TNYHW
+314 
-319 DSNFDEDTFN
+319 DSNNIHYDSYFTNEN
-329 KIKNYLGDNFYRKYR
+329 VKSLSNVLGENYVRKYR
-344 IQHNGNYLQ
+344 IQHNGNYLEF
-353 LNYNYE
+353 NYNYE
-359 NMLTSNGF
+359 NMLAKNGYS
-367 NHDAYYYH
+367 HDAYYYH
-375 DSDKDRFIVYNDND
+375 DSNKDRFVVYNGEDYD
-389 FEIIGRK
+389 IIGRK
-396 PVEKDEIMIHS
+396 PIEADEIMIHS
-407 YLADLFMHIGIGSDG
+407 YLADLFMHVGIMSDG
-422 SYYYPASYEEL
+422 SYYYPKSYEEL
-433 LDNKYIDFGKYKLKV
+433 LDNKYIDFGNYKLKV
-448 VGIIN
+448 VGIIS
-453 DGNLDEY
+453 DDLEEY
-460 EYIKKLENFEIMT
+460 EYAKNLESYARMISYSAITGAMIIK
-473 SNPRNSSVVADIIED
+473 D
-488 KTFEKFLEKIMEPSY
+488 KKYEKFLNVIVEPSY
-503 NIYVSEKFLDSNNYE
+503 NIYVSEKFLDSNNYK

-523 ANAILV
+523 ANAVLIVNDKNL
-529 VSNKEYKT
+529 KT
-537 YVESSYLTNSI
+537 YAIGSYLTNEI
-548 MIYDG
+548 MIYNG
-553 NSYSTIDNLN
+553 NDYSTINRLD
-563 DNEIIV
+563 DNEIIL
-569 NTKYLNTIS
+569 NTKYLNVIS
-578 NGEYEKLLKKYLEEN
+578 NGKYSSKLKEYLNEN
-593 KELTESNFVIE
+593 KDKNENDFLVE
-604 YMKDKNIIGNNVS
+604 YMKDIDIINKDVS
-617 MEFIKKDSRKKISN
+617 IEFVKKESYMKISK
-631 YDDIKIRGISLYD
+631 YDSLKVKGISLSNDIIY
-644 NVMFVSDN
+644 VSNN
-652 IGNEALTE
+652 IGSEALTE
-660 NVVNTEIDVYEND
+660 NVLNTEIEVSDSD
-673 VKKLETLLNLFPTNG
+673 DKKLENILRAFPTNS
-688 HNKKLVE
+688 HNKNLIK
-695 NTSFM
+695 NSSFM
-700 SSSFISYNMNYLF
+700 SSTYVSYNLNFLF
-713 GMINTYDLIFLILT
+713 GSIDTYDIVFLMLT
-727 GVFAV
+727 GIFAV
-732 IGFIVILNYLF
+732 IGFIVILNYSF

-758 MGTTKKDINDI
+758 MGTTKRDINNI
-769 FLYQNLFI
+769 FLYQNLFV
-777 FMFSY
+777 FLFSY
-782 IVAVIFVL
+782 IISVIFVL

-798 VLSSIYTYKLV
+798 FISNLYDYNLI
-809 VFPLSIKILLL
+809 VFPLSFKILLV
-820 TGGISLIIIFIS
+820 TGGLSLIIIFIA

>member
-1 MIELKNVSKSYRLA
+1 MIELKNVCKSYRLA
-15 NGIEK
+15 NGVEK
-20 KALNC
+20 KALDC

-127 YLSLNGLGNR
+127 YLSLSGLGNR

-184 KSVSKNRLVIV
+184 KSVSKDRLVIV

-203 KTYGDYLI
+203 KIYGDYLI

-223 VCETISNASFRSTRS
+223 VCETLSNASFRSTRS
-238 KLPFKEKFRFAFKN
+238 KLPFKEKFRFALKN

-268 LSFVFLLIALNFN
+268 LSLVSLLISLNFN
-281 NVSIA
+281 NTSIA
-286 YTQANA
+286 YTQAKT
-292 LNNLGYNHITIKKY
+292 LSDLGYNHITIKKY
-306 EHDKSDYL
+306 EHDKSDEL
-314 TNYHW
+314 MNYHW
-319 DSNFDEDTFN
+319 ESYFDEDTFN
-329 KIKNYLGDNFYRKYR
+329 KIEKYLGENYYRKYR
-344 IQHNGNYLQ
+344 IQENGNYLKI
-353 LNYNYE
+353 NYNHE
-359 NMLTSNGF
+359 NIYTKKDKF
-367 NHDAYYYH
+367 RDPYYYH
-375 DSDKDRFIVYNDND
+375 NGEDDRFVVYDGENFD
-389 FEIIGRK
+389 IIGRK
-396 PVEKDEIMIHS
+396 PIEANEIMIHS
-407 YLADLFMHIGIGSDG
+407 YLADLFMHVGIMSNG
-422 SYYYPASYEEL
+422 SYYYPKSYEEL
-433 LDNKYIDFGKYKLKV
+433 LDDKDIDFGKYKLKV

-453 DGNLDEY
+453 DGDLREY
-460 EYIKKLENFEIMT
+460 EYIKNASSFDGMI
-473 SNPRNSSVVADIIED
+473 SNIGRGIIIKD
-488 KTFEKFLEKIMEPSY
+488 KTFEKFLEHIMEPSY
-503 NIYVSEKFLDSNNYE
+503 NIYVSKKFLDSNNYT
-518 KDTIM
+518 KDTVL

-529 VSNKEYKT
+529 VDDSKFKT
-537 YVESSYLTNSI
+537 YSGSAYLTSNI
-548 MIYDG
+548 MAYNG
-553 NSYSTIDNLN
+553 NEFSTFEKLN
-563 DNEIIV
+563 DNEIII
-569 NTKYLNTIS
+569 NKNYLNVIS
-578 NGEYEKLLKKYLEEN
+578 DGEYEKSLKTFIEDNKNATEADFLL
-593 KELTESNFVIE
+593 E
-604 YMKDKNIIGNNVS
+604 YMKDKNIVGNNVS
-617 MEFIKKDSRKKISN
+617 IQFIKKDSRKKISK
-631 YDDIKIRGISLYD
+631 YDNLIIKGISLYD
-644 NVMFVSDN
+644 DLMFVSNN
-652 IGNEALTE
+652 IGSEALTE
-660 NVVNTEIDVYEND
+660 NVLNTEIEVFEND
-673 VKKLETLLNLFPTNG
+673 AKKLEILLRLFPTDG

-700 SSSFISYNMNYLF
+700 STTFISGSMNDLF
-713 GMINTYDLIFLILT
+713 GSIDTYDIVFLMLT
-727 GVFAV
+727 GIFAV
-732 IGFIVILNYLF
+732 IGFIVLLNYSF

-758 MGTTKKDINDI
+758 MGTTKKDINNI
-769 FLYQNLFI
+769 FLYQNLFV
-777 FMFSY
+777 FLFSF
-782 IVAVIFVL
+782 ICAIILVL
-790 CLKIYANN
+790 CLKIYENN
-798 VLSSIYTYKLV
+798 LISNYFTYNVVL
-809 VFPLSIKILLL
+809 FPLSLKVTLL
-820 TGGISLIIIFIS
+820 TGGIYLIVIFIA

>member
-15 NGIEK
+15 NGVEK

-66 DGKSLKYFKNE
+66 DGKSLKQFKNE

-127 YLSLNGLGNR
+127 YLSLNDLGNR

-169 GSLDLETGNQIFKIL
+169 GALDLETGNQIFKIL
-184 KSVSKNRLVIV
+184 KSVSKDRLVIV

-203 KTYGDYLI
+203 KVYGDYLI
-211 QIDNG
+211 QINNG

-268 LSFVFLLIALNFN
+268 LSLVSLLISLNFN
-281 NVSIA
+281 NTSIA
-286 YTQANA
+286 YTQAKT
-292 LNNLGYNHITIKKY
+292 LSDLGYNHMTIKKY
-306 EHDKSDYL
+306 EHDKSDEL
-314 TNYHW
+314 MNYHW
-319 DSNFDEDTFN
+319 ESYFDEGTFN
-329 KIKNYLGDNFYRKYR
+329 KIEKYLGENYYRKYR
-344 IQHNGNYLQ
+344 IQENGNYLKI
-353 LNYNYE
+353 NYNHE
-359 NMLTSNGF
+359 NIYTKK
-367 NHDAYYYH
+367 DKYRDPYYYH
-375 DSDKDRFIVYNDND
+375 NGEDDRFVVYNGENFD
-389 FEIIGRK
+389 IIGRK
-396 PVEKDEIMIHS
+396 PIEADEIMIHS
-407 YLADLFMHIGIGSDG
+407 YLADLFMHVGIMSNG
-422 SYYYPASYEEL
+422 SYYYPKSYEEL
-433 LDNKYIDFGKYKLKV
+433 LNNKYIDFGKYKLKV

-453 DGNLDEY
+453 DGDLREY
-460 EYIKKLENFEIMT
+460 EYIKNASSFDGMI
-473 SNPRNSSVVADIIED
+473 SNIGRGIIIKD
-488 KTFEKFLEKIMEPSY
+488 KTFEKFLEHIMEPSY
-503 NIYVSEKFLDSNNYE
+503 NIYVSEKFLDSNNYT
-518 KDTIM
+518 KDTVM

-529 VSNKEYKT
+529 VDDSKFKT
-537 YVESSYLTNSI
+537 YSESAYLTSSI
-548 MIYDG
+548 MAYNG
-553 NSYSTIDNLN
+553 SEFSTFEKLN
-563 DNEIIV
+563 DNEIII
-569 NTKYLNTIS
+569 NKNYLNVIS
-578 NGEYEKLLKKYLEEN
+578 DGEYEKLLKTFIEDN
-593 KELTESNFVIE
+593 KNATEADFLIE
-604 YMKDKNIIGNNVS
+604 YMKDKNVVGNNVS
-617 MEFIKKDSRKKISN
+617 IQYIKKDSRKEISK
-631 YDDIKIRGISLYD
+631 YDNLMIKGISLYD
-644 NVMFVSDN
+644 DIMFVSNN

-660 NVVNTEIDVYEND
+660 NVLNTEIEVFEND
-673 VKKLETLLNLFPTNG
+673 VKKLEILLRLFPTDG

-700 SSSFISYNMNYLF
+700 SSTFISGSMNDLF
-713 GMINTYDLIFLILT
+713 GSIDTYDILFLMLT
-727 GVFAV
+727 GIFAV
-732 IGFIVILNYLF
+732 IGFIVLLNYSF

-758 MGTTKKDINDI
+758 MGTTKKDINNI
-769 FLYQNLFI
+769 FLYQNLFV
-777 FMFSY
+777 FLFSF
-782 IVAVIFVL
+782 ICAIILVL
-790 CLKIYANN
+790 CLKIYENN
-798 VLSSIYTYKLV
+798 LISNYFTYNVVL
-809 VFPLSIKILLL
+809 FPLSLKVTLL
-820 TGGISLIIIFIS
+820 TGGIYLIVIFIA

>member
-66 DGKSLKYFKNE
+66 DGKSLKHFKNE

-104 NIMISLKLK
+104 NIMIALKLK

-169 GSLDLETGNQIFKIL
+169 GALDLETGNQIFKIL
-184 KSVSKNRLVIV
+184 KSVSKDRLVIV

-223 VCETISNASFRSTRS
+223 VCETLPSASFRSTRS

-281 NVSIA
+281 NVDIA
-286 YTQANA
+286 YTQSIV
-292 LNNLGYNHITIKKY
+292 LNDLGYNKVLIKKY
-306 EHDKSDYL
+306 DY
-314 TNYHW
+314 
-319 DSNFDEDTFN
+319 DSNNIHYDSYFTNEN
-329 KIKNYLGDNFYRKYR
+329 VKSLSNVLGENYVRKYR
-344 IQHNGNYLQ
+344 IQHNGNYLEF
-353 LNYNYE
+353 NYNYE
-359 NMLTSNGF
+359 NMLAKNGYS
-367 NHDAYYYH
+367 HDAYYYH
-375 DSDKDRFIVYNDND
+375 DSNKDRFVVYNGEDYD
-389 FEIIGRK
+389 IIGRK
-396 PVEKDEIMIHS
+396 PIEADEIMIHS
-407 YLADLFMHIGIGSDG
+407 YLADLFMHVGIMSDG
-422 SYYYPASYEEL
+422 SYYYPKSYEEL
-433 LDNKYIDFGKYKLKV
+433 LDNKYIDFGNYKLKV
-448 VGIIN
+448 VGIIS
-453 DGNLDEY
+453 DDLEEY
-460 EYIKKLENFEIMT
+460 EYAKNLESYARMISYSAITGAMIIK
-473 SNPRNSSVVADIIED
+473 D
-488 KTFEKFLEKIMEPSY
+488 KKYEKFLNVIVEPSY
-503 NIYVSEKFLDSNNYE
+503 NIYVSEKFLDSNNYK

-523 ANAILV
+523 ANAVLIVNDKNL
-529 VSNKEYKT
+529 KT
-537 YVESSYLTNSI
+537 YAIGSYLTNEI
-548 MIYDG
+548 MIYNG
-553 NSYSTIDNLN
+553 NDYSTINRLD
-563 DNEIIV
+563 DNEIIL
-569 NTKYLNTIS
+569 NTKYLNVIS
-578 NGEYEKLLKKYLEEN
+578 NGKYSSKLKEYLNEN
-593 KELTESNFVIE
+593 KDKNENDFLVE
-604 YMKDKNIIGNNVS
+604 YMKDIDIINKDVS
-617 MEFIKKDSRKKISN
+617 IEFVKKESYMKISK
-631 YDDIKIRGISLYD
+631 YDSLKVKGISLSNDIIY
-644 NVMFVSDN
+644 VSNN
-652 IGNEALTE
+652 IGSEALTE
-660 NVVNTEIDVYEND
+660 NVLNTEIEVSDSD
-673 VKKLETLLNLFPTNG
+673 DKKLENILRAFPTNS
-688 HNKKLVE
+688 HNKNLIK
-695 NTSFM
+695 NSSFM
-700 SSSFISYNMNYLF
+700 SSTYVSYNLNFLF
-713 GMINTYDLIFLILT
+713 GSIDTYDIVFLMLT
-727 GVFAV
+727 GIFAV
-732 IGFIVILNYLF
+732 IGFIVILNYSF

-758 MGTTKKDINDI
+758 MGTTKRDINNI
-769 FLYQNLFI
+769 FLYQNLFV
-777 FMFSY
+777 FLFSY
-782 IVAVIFVL
+782 IISVIFVL

-798 VLSSIYTYKLV
+798 FISNLYDYNLI
-809 VFPLSIKILLL
+809 VFPLSFKILLL
-820 TGGISLIIIFIS
+820 TGGLSLIIIFIA